1 MSTKLGTLTLDLIAK
16 IGSFTEPM
24 KKAGDTAQRETKRI
38 ESSVSS
44 ASKAIAGLG
53 AAALA
58 GLTVGSVINMADEY
72 TQMAARIRN
81 ATADTAEYDMVQK
94 RLLETANGTYR
105 SLSEAQE
112 VYLSLAGGMKSL
124 GKTTEETLNV
134 ADSLSYAF
142 VANAARADQAQSA
155 MDALNKSMAK
165 GKIDADA
172 WISIVSAADNI
183 IADMAKVTGK
193 AEAEIRQ
200 LGATGKIAL
209 SDLLTTLEATKDA
222 NQALADNMENSL
234 ADGLQKVRN
243 SFSAFVGEI
252 NVTYGVTSKMA
263 GALSILAD
271 NLQTVTAAG
280 GVMAAYV
287 AGTYIPVVV
296 KSTVAGYQKSR
307 QLIEQT
313 AVQYAAVNAERAAA
327 AAHLAQAEAQV
338 INTQQTLASI
348 AAEKAL
354 EIERL
359 KAQMNA
365 IGRQK
370 TLTRMA
376 ELKKYEAIV
385 TRDLAAAEAQLTAA
399 QARSAA
405 ASTATAGAG
414 RAALGIL
421 GGPIG
426 LGLTVATVAASY
438 LLMRDNTDKSTES
451 LRANNQTVADA
462 VQKYKE
468 LGEVK
473 QREQLVVEKEQL
485 AALNDEYD
493 NAASK
498 LVSYSLKV
506 ARHSDMTREQA
517 REVSALTLQYKS
529 GAITLEDFSRSINSN
544 KNITQQAKDEF
555 NLFAG
560 SVKTAGDEAGKQ
572 NSLIAQLESTL
583 YGVANG
589 GDAAAG
595 GIRNATNALSDFA
608 GKARQAGV
616 IAGATR
622 RLIDKGYDPKVAADL
637 AEQTVK
643 NGKLSKEDTKAILF
657 KHREQSQ
664 LNKTVEAYNKTHATS
679 AVRSRTRTAA
689 VREETK
695 ALRDQNRALE
705 DARRLIYEY
714 GSEFNRIDTD
724 LSEEINRIA
733 GSPLKS
739 ASKSRMIED
748 AKEVAEARKK
758 LYAAELDYE
767 LNQHQMTEREKLQ
780 AQLNID
786 KLSID
791 ATKGLLDAERKLKK
805 DALDTQS
812 KIEQT
817 AVRISQDKS
826 LLEIKRTWMT
836 AGDYAREYYALVREE
851 ILNTASYSPEMKE
864 ALLQQAVSQQ
874 NFEQSNERDQ
884 AISDYR
890 GVMGFEE
897 SPLVKQFEVL
907 DKMRELDLI
916 SEEKYQQDKL
926 MLQTKYSASYMESML
941 GGFAALVD
949 ENSSLYA
956 GLFAAQKAFA
966 VAQAM
971 LNIPSAYSKA
981 YDAVVGTP
989 YVGPYI
995 APAIGAAAAALQVA
1009 QAASIKSVGLT
1020 GMAHDG
1026 INNIPEE
1033 GTWLLNK
1040 GERVLNPSQ
1049 NRDLTNYLNQV
1060 QTGNNQPIENNV
1072 QVGIFDDRDDMLNQM
1087 YGRKGEK
1094 IVMYHL
1100 RRNGIVKA

>member
-112 VYLSLAGGMKSL
+112 VYLSIAGGMKSL
-124 GKTTEETLNV
+124 GKTTEQTLNV

-193 AEAEIRQ
+193 TEAEIRQ

-209 SDLLTTLEATKDA
+209 SDLLTTLEVTKDA

-271 NLQTVTAAG
+271 NLNVVATVGAVVAVAMGSRMVVEFGKTNAAMLANTIATRNKVLADYERAKADLAATAAMVQSMG
-280 GVMAAYV
+280 PMNA
-287 AGTYIPVVV
+287 
-296 KSTVAGYQKSR
+296 
-307 QLIEQT
+307 QT
-313 AVQYAAVNAERAAA
+313 AAMMSNAAA
-327 AAHLAQAEAQV
+327 AY
-338 INTQQTLASI
+338 
-348 AAEKAL
+348 
-354 EIERL
+354 
-359 KAQMNA
+359 
-365 IGRQK
+365 QK
-370 TLTRMA
+370 
-376 ELKKYEAIV
+376 
-385 TRDLAAAEAQLTAA
+385 AAAAK
-399 QARSAA
+399 AA
-405 ASTATAGAG
+405 ALSMGTLATAGRG
-414 RAALGIL
+414 VLALF

-517 REVSALTLQYKS
+517 REVSALALQYKS

-595 GIRNATNALSDFA
+595 GIRNATNALSEFA
-608 GKARQAGV
+608 EKARQAGV
-616 IAGATR
+616 VAKATNTLIA
-622 RLIDKGYDPKVAADL
+622 KGYNPKVAADL
-637 AEQTVK
+637 AELAVK
-643 NGKLSKEDTKAILF
+643 NGQVSREEAAAILF
-657 KHREQSQ
+657 KNQEQEK

-695 ALRDQNRALE
+695 AQNDLNRTLEEQKRIVFEYSSIDDQRKLALTDEISRLRKNGMGQYIAL
-705 DARRLIYEY
+705 
-714 GSEFNRIDTD
+714 
-724 LSEEINRIA
+724 
-733 GSPLKS
+733 
-739 ASKSRMIED
+739 
-748 AKEVAEARKK
+748 AEARYAEEKK
-758 LYAAELDYE
+758 LAEMQFAWEIAEHRL
-767 LNQHQMTEREKLQ
+767 TESQKLSYSFNIKEQEILADAKLTKVQREAKLQ
-780 AQLNID
+780 ALDEQY
-786 KLSID
+786 
-791 ATKGLLDAERKLKK
+791 ATERKMLQIS
-805 DALDTQS
+805 QS
-812 KIEQT
+812 KE
-817 AVRISQDKS
+817 
-826 LLEIKRTWMT
+826 LLETKRTWMT

-864 ALLQQAVSQQ
+864 ALTVQSYREEGGDRDAALQDYYSATGVDTELENALAARNSAIQAAYEWGIISQEQYHQDMLNSEREYQQAKVNMQLQFGQSYVSG
-874 NFEQSNERDQ
+874 
-884 AISDYR
+884 AA
-890 GVMGFEE
+890 GVMAQVFG
-897 SPLVKQFEVL
+897 
-907 DKMRELDLI
+907 
-916 SEEKYQQDKL
+916 
-926 MLQTKYSASYMESML
+926 
-941 GGFAALVD
+941 
-949 ENSSLYA
+949 EN
-956 GLFAAQKAFA
+956 
-966 VAQAM
+966 
-971 LNIPSAYSKA
+971 SKA
-981 YDAVVGTP
+981 YQAMFAVQKAMAIAQVMMNAPATFSAVMTSASAIP
-989 YVGPYI
+989 MVGPFI
-995 APAIGAAAAALQVA
+995 APALAAGAVALQMA
-1009 QAASIKSVGLT
+1009 QAAAIGSVSFNPV

-1026 INNIPEE
+1026 IDNIPKE
-1033 GTWLLNK
+1033 GTWLLDG
-1040 GERVLNPSQ
+1040 GERVLNPQQ
-1049 NRDLTNYLNQV
+1049 NKDLTRYLAEKQQREES
-1060 QTGNNQPIENNV
+1060 QTVVAQQPVQPIYNIQALDGKSVERVLKKHNRHVAGSMKGYARN
-1072 QVGIFDDRDDMLNQM
+1072 F
-1087 YGRKGEK
+1087 GR
-1094 IVMYHL
+1094 
-1100 RRNGIVKA
+1100 

>member
-172 WISIVSAADNI
+172 WISIVSAADNV

-193 AEAEIRQ
+193 TEAEIRQ

-209 SDLLTTLEATKDA
+209 SDLLTTLEVTKDA

-271 NLQTVTAAG
+271 NLN
-280 GVMAAYV
+280 
-287 AGTYIPVVV
+287 VV
-296 KSTVAGYQKSR
+296 
-307 QLIEQT
+307 
-313 AVQYAAVNAERAAA
+313 
-327 AAHLAQAEAQV
+327 
-338 INTQQTLASI
+338 
-348 AAEKAL
+348 
-354 EIERL
+354 
-359 KAQMNA
+359 
-365 IGRQK
+365 
-370 TLTRMA
+370 
-376 ELKKYEAIV
+376 
-385 TRDLAAAEAQLTAA
+385 
-399 QARSAA
+399 
-405 ASTATAGAG
+405 ATAGAVVAVAMG
-414 RAALGIL
+414 SRMVVEFGKTNAAMLANTIATRNKVLADYERAKADLAATAAMVQSMGPMNAQTAAMMSNAAAAYQKAAAAKAAALSMGTL
-421 GGPIG
+421 ATAGRGALALFGGPIG

-438 LLMRDNTDKSTES
+438 LLMRDNTEKSTES

-473 QREQLVVEKEQL
+473 QREQLVVEKDQL

-595 GIRNATNALSDFA
+595 GIRNATNALSEFA
-608 GKARQAGV
+608 EKARQAGV
-616 IAGATR
+616 VAKATNTLIA
-622 RLIDKGYDPKVAADL
+622 KGYNPKVAADL
-637 AEQTVK
+637 AELAVK
-643 NGKLSKEDTKAILF
+643 NGQVSREEAAAILF
-657 KHREQSQ
+657 KNQEQEK

-689 VREETK
+689 VREEAK
-695 ALRDQNRALE
+695 AQNELNRTLEEQKRIVFEYSSIDDQRKLAL
-705 DARRLIYEY
+705 
-714 GSEFNRIDTD
+714 TD
-724 LSEEINRIA
+724 EINRLRA
-733 GSPLKS
+733 NGMSQYVPL
-739 ASKSRMIED
+739 
-748 AKEVAEARKK
+748 AEARYAEEKK
-758 LYAAELDYE
+758 LAEMQFAWEIAEHRL
-767 LNQHQMTEREKLQ
+767 TESQKLSYSFNIKEQEILADAKLTKVQRDAKLQ
-780 AQLNID
+780 ALDEQY
-786 KLSID
+786 
-791 ATKGLLDAERKLKK
+791 ATERKMLQIS
-805 DALDTQS
+805 QS
-812 KIEQT
+812 KE
-817 AVRISQDKS
+817 
-826 LLEIKRTWMT
+826 LLETKRTWMT

-851 ILNTASYSPEMKE
+851 ILNTASYSPEMKNVLIKQ
-864 ALLQQAVSQQ
+864 ANIQQGVEENA
-874 NFEQSNERDQ
+874 EREGVWE
-884 AISDYR
+884 DYKSM
-890 GVMGFEE
+890 MG
-897 SPLVKQFEVL
+897 L
-907 DKMRELDLI
+907 DK
-916 SEEKYQQDKL
+916 SPYQQDMDL
-926 MLQTKYSASYMESML
+926 LAEARAQMLITEEEYQQQRLGMQMAYGAQYGADFAGMMMGLVDSSSSAYAIL
-941 GGFAALVD
+941 GRIQKGAALFSTAM
-949 ENSSLYA
+949 NSYTAIS
-956 GLFAAQKAFA
+956 AAWASAPFPYNLPA
-966 VAQAM
+966 VAMATM
-971 LNIPSAYSKA
+971 ETGL
-981 YDAVVGTP
+981 
-989 YVGPYI
+989 
-995 APAIGAAAAALQVA
+995 L
-1009 QAASIKSVGLT
+1009 QAAVSAMTPV

-1026 INNIPEE
+1026 IDNIPKE
-1033 GTWLLNK
+1033 GTWLLDG
-1040 GERVLNPSQ
+1040 GERVLNPQQ
-1049 NRDLTNYLNQV
+1049 NKDLTNYLSQA
-1060 QTGNNQPIENNV
+1060 QQNNSSTSTPQNLQINNILDPSI
-1072 QVGIFDDRDDMLNQM
+1072 VGDFMGTSSGTKTFMNFIKNNRSS
-1087 YGRKGEK
+1087 
-1094 IVMYHL
+1094 I
-1100 RRNGIVKA
+1100 KAMIG

>member
-112 VYLSLAGGMKSL
+112 VYLSIAGGMKSL

-183 IADMAKVTGK
+183 IADMAKVIGK
-193 AEAEIRQ
+193 TEAEIRQ
-200 LGATGKIAL
+200 LGATGKISL
-209 SDLLTTLEATKDA
+209 NDLIKTLELTLGASKG
-222 NQALADNMENSL
+222 LADNMENSL
-234 ADGLQKVRN
+234 NDGIQKVRN
-243 SFSAFVGEI
+243 SLAAFVGEI
-252 NVTYGVTSKMA
+252 NVTYGVTNKMA
-263 GALSILAD
+263 GALDILAK
-271 NLQTVTAAG
+271 NLD
-280 GVMAAYV
+280 
-287 AGTYIPVVV
+287 
-296 KSTVAGYQKSR
+296 
-307 QLIEQT
+307 
-313 AVQYAAVNAERAAA
+313 
-327 AAHLAQAEAQV
+327 
-338 INTQQTLASI
+338 
-348 AAEKAL
+348 
-354 EIERL
+354 
-359 KAQMNA
+359 
-365 IGRQK
+365 
-370 TLTRMA
+370 
-376 ELKKYEAIV
+376 IV
-385 TRDLAAAEAQLTAA
+385 
-399 QARSAA
+399 
-405 ASTATAGAG
+405 ATAGAVVAVAMG
-414 RAALGIL
+414 SRMVVEFGKTNAAMLANTIATRNKVLADYERAKADLAATAAMVQSMGPMNAQTAAMMSNAAAAYQKAAAAKAAALSMGTL
-421 GGPIG
+421 ATAGRGALALFGGPIG

-485 AALNDEYD
+485 AALNNEYD

-595 GIRNATNALSDFA
+595 GIRNATNALSEFA
-608 GKARQAGV
+608 EKARQAGAV
-616 IAGATR
+616 AKTTNTI
-622 RLIDKGYDPKVAADL
+622 ISKGYSPKVAADL
-637 AEQTVK
+637 AELAVK
-643 NGKLSKEDTKAILF
+643 NGKVTREEAAAIIF
-657 KHREQSQ
+657 KHREQEK
-664 LNKTVEAYNKTHATS
+664 LNKTVEAYNKAHSTS
-679 AVRSRTRTAA
+679 TARSRTRTVAA
-689 VREETK
+689 TAEAKAQRELNKQLEEQKRIVFEYSTGEDQQK
-695 ALRDQNRALE
+695 LALKDE
-705 DARRLIYEY
+705 IKRLN
-714 GSEFNRIDTD
+714 S
-724 LSEEINRIA
+724 A
-733 GSPLKS
+733 GMGQYVPL
-739 ASKSRMIED
+739 
-748 AKEVAEARKK
+748 AEARYAEQKK
-758 LYAAELDYE
+758 LAEMQFAWE
-767 LNQHQMTEREKLQ
+767 LTEHRYTEDEKLRYSFNIKEQEILADEKLTQEQQKQKLQ
-780 AQLNID
+780 AL
-786 KLSID
+786 
-791 ATKGLLDAERKLKK
+791 R
-805 DALDTQS
+805 
-812 KIEQT
+812 EQFK
-817 AVRISQDKS
+817 VESNEFRISEQKQ
-826 LLEIKRTWMT
+826 LLEAKRNWMT
-836 AGDYAREYYALVREE
+836 AGEYAREYYALVREE
-851 ILNTASYSPEMKE
+851 ILNTASYSPATKQ
-864 ALLQQAVSQQ
+864 ALLQQAASDE
-874 NFEQSNERDQ
+874 NIEQSYERDS
-884 AISDYR
+884 AIEDYR
-890 GVMGFEE
+890 DVMGYGEN
-897 SPLVKQFEVL
+897 PLERQFEVL
-907 DKMRELDLI
+907 QKMRELDLLN
-916 SEEKYQQDKL
+916 EEAYQNAKL
-926 MLQTKYSASYMESML
+926 ELQAKSTASYMEGML
-941 GGFAALVD
+941 GGFASLVD
-949 ENSSLYA
+949 ENSKTYA
-956 GLFAAQKAFA
+956 VLFAAQKAFA

-971 LNIPSAYSKA
+971 LNIPAAYSKA

-989 YVGPYI
+989 YIGPYI
-995 APAIGAAAAALQVA
+995 APAVGAAAAALQVA
-1009 QAASIKSVGLT
+1009 QAASMKSVNLT

-1026 INNIPEE
+1026 IDNIPRE
-1033 GTWLLNK
+1033 GTWLLDG
-1040 GERVLNPSQ
+1040 GERVLNPEQ
-1049 NRDLTNYLNQV
+1049 NKDLTRYLNESRES
-1060 QTGNNQPIENNV
+1060 NSSPNV
-1072 QVGIFDDRDDMLNQM
+1072 NLNPNFVIVDE
-1087 YGRKGEK
+1087 REK
-1094 IVMYHL
+1094 LGDYL
-1100 RRNGIVKA
+1100 FGPDGKKAFVKFFKQNKRELGFA

>member
-1 MSTKLGTLTLDLIAK
+1 MRGFYCPEVYMSTKLGTLTLDLIAK

-58 GLTVGSVINMADEY
+58 GLTVGSVISMADEY

-105 SLSEAQE
+105 SLGEAQE

-193 AEAEIRQ
+193 TEAEIRQ

-209 SDLLTTLEATKDA
+209 SDLLTTLEVTKDA
-222 NQALADNMENSL
+222 SQALADNMENSL

-271 NLQTVTAAG
+271 NLN
-280 GVMAAYV
+280 
-287 AGTYIPVVV
+287 VV
-296 KSTVAGYQKSR
+296 
-307 QLIEQT
+307 
-313 AVQYAAVNAERAAA
+313 
-327 AAHLAQAEAQV
+327 
-338 INTQQTLASI
+338 
-348 AAEKAL
+348 
-354 EIERL
+354 
-359 KAQMNA
+359 
-365 IGRQK
+365 
-370 TLTRMA
+370 
-376 ELKKYEAIV
+376 
-385 TRDLAAAEAQLTAA
+385 
-399 QARSAA
+399 
-405 ASTATAGAG
+405 ATAGAVVAVAMG
-414 RAALGIL
+414 SRMVVEFGKTNAAMLANTIATRNKVLADYERAKADLAATAAMVQSMGPMNAQTAAMMSNAAAAYQKAAAAKAAALSMGTL
-421 GGPIG
+421 ATAGRGALALFGGPIG

-473 QREQLVVEKEQL
+473 QREQLVVEKDQL

-595 GIRNATNALSDFA
+595 GIRNATNALSEFA
-608 GKARQAGV
+608 EKAKQAGV
-616 IAGATR
+616 VAKATNTLIA
-622 RLIDKGYDPKVAADL
+622 KGYNPKVAADL
-637 AEQTVK
+637 AELAVK
-643 NGKLSKEDTKAILF
+643 NGQVSREEAAAILF
-657 KHREQSQ
+657 KNQEQEK

-679 AVRSRTRTAA
+679 SVRSRNRTAA

-705 DARRLIYEY
+705 NARRLIYEY
-714 GSEFNRIDTD
+714 GSEFNRIETD

-733 GSPLKS
+733 GSSLKS

-748 AKEVAEARKK
+748 AKEIAEARKK

-780 AQLNID
+780 AQLAID

-805 DALDTQS
+805 DALDAQS

-817 AVRISQDKS
+817 AVRISQDKA
-826 LLEIKRTWMT
+826 LLEIKRNWMT

-851 ILNTASYSPEMKE
+851 ILNTASYSPEMKN
-864 ALLQQAVSQQ
+864 ALIKQANIQQGVEENAERERVWGDY
-874 NFEQSNERDQ
+874 QSM
-884 AISDYR
+884 
-890 GVMGFEE
+890 MGLEK
-897 SPLVKQFEVL
+897 SP
-907 DKMRELDLI
+907 
-916 SEEKYQQDKL
+916 YQQDMDL
-926 MLQTKYSASYMESML
+926 LAEARAQMLITEEEYQQQRLGMQMAYGAQYGADFAGMMMGLVDSSSSAYAVL
-941 GGFAALVD
+941 AGVQKGAALFSTAM
-949 ENSSLYA
+949 NSYTAISAAWASAPFPYNLPA
-956 GLFAAQKAFA
+956 VGIATMETGL
-966 VAQAM
+966 
-971 LNIPSAYSKA
+971 L
-981 YDAVVGTP
+981 
-989 YVGPYI
+989 
-995 APAIGAAAAALQVA
+995 
-1009 QAASIKSVGLT
+1009 QAAVSALSPV
-1020 GMAHDG
+1020 GMAHNG
-1026 INNIPEE
+1026 IDNIPKE
-1033 GTWLLNK
+1033 GTWLLDG
-1040 GERVLNPSQ
+1040 GERVLNPQQ
-1049 NRDLTNYLNQV
+1049 NKDLTNYLSQAQQSNSSTSTPQNL
-1060 QTGNNQPIENNV
+1060 QINNILDPSIVGDFMGTSSGTKTFMNFIKNNRSS
-1072 QVGIFDDRDDMLNQM
+1072 I
-1087 YGRKGEK
+1087 
-1094 IVMYHL
+1094 
-1100 RRNGIVKA
+1100 KAMIG

>member
-81 ATADTAEYDMVQK
+81 ATTDTAEYDMVQK

-124 GKTTEETLNV
+124 GKTTEETLNA

-193 AEAEIRQ
+193 TEAEIRQ

-209 SDLLTTLEATKDA
+209 SDLLTTLEVTKDA

-271 NLQTVTAAG
+271 NLN
-280 GVMAAYV
+280 
-287 AGTYIPVVV
+287 VV
-296 KSTVAGYQKSR
+296 
-307 QLIEQT
+307 
-313 AVQYAAVNAERAAA
+313 
-327 AAHLAQAEAQV
+327 
-338 INTQQTLASI
+338 
-348 AAEKAL
+348 
-354 EIERL
+354 
-359 KAQMNA
+359 
-365 IGRQK
+365 
-370 TLTRMA
+370 
-376 ELKKYEAIV
+376 
-385 TRDLAAAEAQLTAA
+385 
-399 QARSAA
+399 
-405 ASTATAGAG
+405 ATAGAVVAVAMG
-414 RAALGIL
+414 SRMVVEFGKTNAAMLANTIATRNKVLADYERAKADLAATAAMVQSMGPMNAQTAAMMSNAAAAYQKAAAAKAAALSMGTL
-421 GGPIG
+421 ATAGRGALALFGGPIG

-517 REVSALTLQYKS
+517 REVSALALQYKS

-595 GIRNATNALSDFA
+595 GIRNATNALSEFA
-608 GKARQAGV
+608 EKAKQAGV
-616 IAGATR
+616 VAKATNTLIA
-622 RLIDKGYDPKVAADL
+622 KGYNPKVAADL
-637 AEQTVK
+637 AELAVK
-643 NGKLSKEDTKAILF
+643 NGQVSREEAAAILF
-657 KHREQSQ
+657 KNQEQEK

-679 AVRSRTRTAA
+679 AVRSSTRTAA

-705 DARRLIYEY
+705 EQQRNREQISKAYASDYQNLIWDEK
-714 GSEFNRIDTD
+714 EQLD
-724 LSEEINRIA
+724 LVRGAGFSSAEQAKYLALVEKRFAAENAAYFKNLNLEINQYKWSEE
-733 GSPLKS
+733 
-739 ASKSRMIED
+739 
-748 AKEVAEARKK
+748 KK
-758 LYAAELDYE
+758 LEYAY
-767 LNQHQMTEREKLQ
+767 QMDREILENDVRLADEIREAKLQ
-780 AQLNID
+780 ALDEQY
-786 KLSID
+786 
-791 ATKGLLDAERKLKK
+791 ATERKMLQIS
-805 DALDTQS
+805 QS
-812 KIEQT
+812 KE
-817 AVRISQDKS
+817 
-826 LLEIKRTWMT
+826 LLETKRTWMT

-864 ALLQQAVSQQ
+864 ALTVQSYRDEGSDRDAALQDYYSATGVDTSLEDALAARNEAIRVAREWELITQEQFQQ
-874 NFEQSNERDQ
+874 DMLNSEREYQLAKANLGMTAANQTLSGMTDLMGSLLGEQS
-884 AISDYR
+884 
-890 GVMGFEE
+890 
-897 SPLVKQFEVL
+897 
-907 DKMRELDLI
+907 
-916 SEEKYQQDKL
+916 
-926 MLQTKYSASYMESML
+926 
-941 GGFAALVD
+941 
-949 ENSSLYA
+949 A
-956 GLFAAQKAFA
+956 GYKAMFAAQKAFA
-966 VAQAM
+966 IAQAM
-971 LNIPSAYSKA
+971 MNAPKTFSDVYAAVAGIPYI
-981 YDAVVGTP
+981 
-989 YVGPYI
+989 GPYI
-995 APAIGAAAAALQVA
+995 APVMAGAAVATQLA
-1009 QAASIKSVGLT
+1009 QAAQIKSMNLT
-1020 GMAHDG
+1020 GIAHSG
-1026 INNIPEE
+1026 IDNIPRE
-1033 GTWLLNK
+1033 GTWLLDG
-1040 GERVLNPSQ
+1040 GERVLNPEQ
-1049 NRDLTNYLNQV
+1049 NKDLTRYLQNNKGGNGVNVTINVPPGFTARQTRSQDGVTIDVVEQV
-1060 QTGNNQPIENNV
+1060 VAEKFNNV
-1072 QVGIFDDRDDMLNQM
+1072 
-1087 YGRKGEK
+1087 
-1094 IVMYHL
+1094 
-1100 RRNGIVKA
+1100 RRSNSQESRVFQDTFGLAPVR

>member
-172 WISIVSAADNI
+172 WISIVSAADNV

-193 AEAEIRQ
+193 TEAEIRQ

-209 SDLLTTLEATKDA
+209 SDLLTTLEVTKDA

-271 NLQTVTAAG
+271 NLN
-280 GVMAAYV
+280 
-287 AGTYIPVVV
+287 VV
-296 KSTVAGYQKSR
+296 
-307 QLIEQT
+307 
-313 AVQYAAVNAERAAA
+313 
-327 AAHLAQAEAQV
+327 
-338 INTQQTLASI
+338 
-348 AAEKAL
+348 
-354 EIERL
+354 
-359 KAQMNA
+359 
-365 IGRQK
+365 
-370 TLTRMA
+370 
-376 ELKKYEAIV
+376 
-385 TRDLAAAEAQLTAA
+385 
-399 QARSAA
+399 
-405 ASTATAGAG
+405 ATAGAVVAVAMG
-414 RAALGIL
+414 SRMVVEFGKANAAMLANTIATRNKVLADYERAKADLAATAAMVQSMGPMNAQTAAMMSNAAAAYQKAAAAKAAALSMGTL
-421 GGPIG
+421 ATAGRGALALFGGPIG

-595 GIRNATNALSDFA
+595 GIRNATNALSEFA
-608 GKARQAGV
+608 QQAQQSGV
-616 IAGATR
+616 IAKATNT
-622 RLIDKGYDPKVAADL
+622 IISKGYSPKVAADL
-637 AEQTVK
+637 AELAVK
-643 NGKLSKEDTKAILF
+643 NGKVTREEAAAIIF
-657 KHREQSQ
+657 KHREQEK

-679 AVRSRTRTAA
+679 TVRSRTRTAD
-689 VREETK
+689 VREEAK
-695 ALRDQNRALE
+695 AQKELNKTLEEQKRIVFEYSSIDDQRKLALTDEISRLRKNGMGQYIAL
-705 DARRLIYEY
+705 
-714 GSEFNRIDTD
+714 
-724 LSEEINRIA
+724 
-733 GSPLKS
+733 
-739 ASKSRMIED
+739 
-748 AKEVAEARKK
+748 AEARYAEEKK
-758 LYAAELDYE
+758 LAEMQFAWEIAEHRL
-767 LNQHQMTEREKLQ
+767 TESQKLSYSFNIKEQEILADAKLTKVQREAKLQ
-780 AQLNID
+780 A
-786 KLSID
+786 
-791 ATKGLLDAERKLKK
+791 LDEQYAIERKMLQIS
-805 DALDTQS
+805 QS
-812 KIEQT
+812 KE
-817 AVRISQDKS
+817 
-826 LLEIKRTWMT
+826 LLETKRTWMT

-864 ALLQQAVSQQ
+864 ALTVQSYRDEGSDRDAALQDYYSATGVDTSLEDALAARNSAIQAAYEWGIISQEQYHQDMLNSEREYQQAKVNMQLQFGQSYVSG
-874 NFEQSNERDQ
+874 
-884 AISDYR
+884 AA
-890 GVMGFEE
+890 GVMAQVFG
-897 SPLVKQFEVL
+897 
-907 DKMRELDLI
+907 
-916 SEEKYQQDKL
+916 
-926 MLQTKYSASYMESML
+926 
-941 GGFAALVD
+941 
-949 ENSSLYA
+949 EN
-956 GLFAAQKAFA
+956 
-966 VAQAM
+966 
-971 LNIPSAYSKA
+971 SKA
-981 YDAVVGTP
+981 YQAMFAVQKAMAIAQVMMNAPATFSAVMTSASAIP
-989 YVGPYI
+989 IVGPFI
-995 APAIGAAAAALQVA
+995 APGLAAGAVALQMA
-1009 QAASIKSVGLT
+1009 QAAAIGSVSFQPT

-1026 INNIPEE
+1026 IDNIPKE
-1033 GTWLLNK
+1033 GTWLLDG
-1040 GERVLNPSQ
+1040 GERVLNPQQ
-1049 NRDLTNYLNQV
+1049 NKDLTRYLSEKQQREESQSV
-1060 QTGNNQPIENNV
+1060 VTQQPAQPIYNIQALDGKSVERVLKKHNRHVAGSMKGYARN
-1072 QVGIFDDRDDMLNQM
+1072 F
-1087 YGRKGEK
+1087 GR
-1094 IVMYHL
+1094 
-1100 RRNGIVKA
+1100 

>member
-16 IGSFTEPM
+16 IGNFTEPM

-124 GKTTEETLNV
+124 GKTTEQTLNV

-142 VANAARADQAQSA
+142 VANAARTDQAQSA

-172 WISIVSAADNI
+172 WISIVSAADNV

-193 AEAEIRQ
+193 TEAEIRQ

-209 SDLLTTLEATKDA
+209 SDLLTTLEVTKDA

-271 NLQTVTAAG
+271 NLN
-280 GVMAAYV
+280 
-287 AGTYIPVVV
+287 VV
-296 KSTVAGYQKSR
+296 
-307 QLIEQT
+307 
-313 AVQYAAVNAERAAA
+313 
-327 AAHLAQAEAQV
+327 
-338 INTQQTLASI
+338 
-348 AAEKAL
+348 
-354 EIERL
+354 
-359 KAQMNA
+359 
-365 IGRQK
+365 
-370 TLTRMA
+370 
-376 ELKKYEAIV
+376 
-385 TRDLAAAEAQLTAA
+385 
-399 QARSAA
+399 
-405 ASTATAGAG
+405 ATAGAVVAVAMG
-414 RAALGIL
+414 SRMVVEFGKTNAAMLANTIATRNKVLADYERAKADLAATAAMVQSMGPMNAQTAAMMSNAAAAYQKAAAAKAAALSMGTL
-421 GGPIG
+421 ATAGRGALALFGGPIG

-517 REVSALTLQYKS
+517 REVSALALQYKS

-595 GIRNATNALSDFA
+595 GIRNATNALSEFA
-608 GKARQAGV
+608 QQAQQSGAIAKATNT
-616 IAGATR
+616 I
-622 RLIDKGYDPKVAADL
+622 ISKGYSPKVAADL
-637 AEQTVK
+637 AELAVK
-643 NGKLSKEDTKAILF
+643 NGKVTREEAAAIIF
-657 KHREQSQ
+657 KHREQEK

-689 VREETK
+689 AREEAK
-695 ALRDQNRALE
+695 AQNELNRTLEEQKRIVFEYSSIDDQRKLALTDEISRLRKNGMGQYIALAE
-705 DARRLIYEY
+705 ARYA
-714 GSEFNRIDTD
+714 
-724 LSEEINRIA
+724 EEKKLA
-733 GSPLKS
+733 EMQF
-739 ASKSRMIED
+739 AW
-748 AKEVAEARKK
+748 EVAEHRLTESQK
-758 LYAAELDYE
+758 LSYSFNIKEQEILADAKLTKV
-767 LNQHQMTEREKLQ
+767 QREAKLQ
-780 AQLNID
+780 A
-786 KLSID
+786 
-791 ATKGLLDAERKLKK
+791 LDEQYAIERKMLQIS
-805 DALDTQS
+805 QS
-812 KIEQT
+812 KE
-817 AVRISQDKS
+817 
-826 LLEIKRTWMT
+826 LLEAKRHWMT
-836 AGDYAREYYALVREE
+836 AEDYARDYYAIVREE
-851 ILNTASYSPEMKE
+851 ILNTAEYSPEMKN
-864 ALLQQAVSQQ
+864 A
-874 NFEQSNERDQ
+874 
-884 AISDYR
+884 
-890 GVMGFEE
+890 
-897 SPLVKQFEVL
+897 LVKQANIQQGMEQNAEREGVWEDYKSMMGL
-907 DKMRELDLI
+907 DK
-916 SEEKYQQDKL
+916 SPYQQDMDLLAEARKQ
-926 MLQTKYSASYMESML
+926 MLITEEEYQQQRLQMQMAYGAQYGADFAGMMMGLVDSSSSAYAIL
-941 GGFAALVD
+941 GGIQKGAALFSTAMNSYTAISAAWASAPFPYNLPAVAMATMETGLLQAAVSALTPVGYADGGFTGYGGKYEPAGIVHKGEGVLTQEEIAALGGPSGFYALRQSIKNGFADGGIALDAPKVLSFDKGQGAGKYIAEARESNSSPNVNLNPNFVIVD
-949 ENSSLYA
+949 EREKLGDY
-956 GLFAAQKAFA
+956 LFGPDGKKAF
-966 VAQAM
+966 V
-971 LNIPSAYSKA
+971 KFF
-981 YDAVVGTP
+981 
-989 YVGPYI
+989 
-995 APAIGAAAAALQVA
+995 
-1009 QAASIKSVGLT
+1009 K
-1020 GMAHDG
+1020 
-1026 INNIPEE
+1026 
-1033 GTWLLNK
+1033 
-1040 GERVLNPSQ
+1040 R
-1049 NRDLTNYLNQV
+1049 NQREL
-1060 QTGNNQPIENNV
+1060 G
-1072 QVGIFDDRDDMLNQM
+1072 F
-1087 YGRKGEK
+1087 
-1094 IVMYHL
+1094 
-1100 RRNGIVKA
+1100 A

>member
-58 GLTVGSVINMADEY
+58 GLTVGSVISMADEY

-105 SLSEAQE
+105 SLGEAQE

-193 AEAEIRQ
+193 TEAEIRQ

-209 SDLLTTLEATKDA
+209 SDLLTTLEVTKDA
-222 NQALADNMENSL
+222 SQALADNMENSL

-271 NLQTVTAAG
+271 NLN
-280 GVMAAYV
+280 
-287 AGTYIPVVV
+287 VV
-296 KSTVAGYQKSR
+296 
-307 QLIEQT
+307 
-313 AVQYAAVNAERAAA
+313 
-327 AAHLAQAEAQV
+327 
-338 INTQQTLASI
+338 
-348 AAEKAL
+348 
-354 EIERL
+354 
-359 KAQMNA
+359 
-365 IGRQK
+365 
-370 TLTRMA
+370 
-376 ELKKYEAIV
+376 
-385 TRDLAAAEAQLTAA
+385 
-399 QARSAA
+399 
-405 ASTATAGAG
+405 ATAGAVVAVAMG
-414 RAALGIL
+414 SRMVVEFGKTNAAMLANTIATRNKVLADYERAKADLAATAAMVQSMGPMNAQTAAMMSNAAAAYQKAAAAKAAALSMGTL
-421 GGPIG
+421 ATAGRGALALFGGPIG

-473 QREQLVVEKEQL
+473 QREQLVVEKDQL

-595 GIRNATNALSDFA
+595 GIRNATNALSEFA
-608 GKARQAGV
+608 EKAKQAGV
-616 IAGATR
+616 VAKATNTLIA
-622 RLIDKGYDPKVAADL
+622 KGYNPKVAADL
-637 AEQTVK
+637 AELAVK
-643 NGKLSKEDTKAILF
+643 NGQVSREEAAAILF
-657 KHREQSQ
+657 KNQEQEK

-679 AVRSRTRTAA
+679 SVRSRNRTAA

-705 DARRLIYEY
+705 NARRLIYEY
-714 GSEFNRIDTD
+714 GSEFNRIETD

-733 GSPLKS
+733 GSSLKS

-748 AKEVAEARKK
+748 AKEIAEARKK

-780 AQLNID
+780 AQLAID

-805 DALDTQS
+805 DALDAQS

-817 AVRISQDKS
+817 AVRISQDKA
-826 LLEIKRTWMT
+826 LLEIKRNWMT

-851 ILNTASYSPEMKE
+851 ILNTASYSPEMKN
-864 ALLQQAVSQQ
+864 ALIKQANIQQGVEENAERERVWGDY
-874 NFEQSNERDQ
+874 QSM
-884 AISDYR
+884 
-890 GVMGFEE
+890 MGLEK
-897 SPLVKQFEVL
+897 SP
-907 DKMRELDLI
+907 
-916 SEEKYQQDKL
+916 YQQDMDL
-926 MLQTKYSASYMESML
+926 LAEARAQMLITEEEYQQQRLGMQMAYGAQYGADFAGMMMGLVDSSSSAYAVL
-941 GGFAALVD
+941 AGVQKGAALFSTAM
-949 ENSSLYA
+949 NSYTAISAAWASAPFPYNLPA
-956 GLFAAQKAFA
+956 VGIATMETGL
-966 VAQAM
+966 
-971 LNIPSAYSKA
+971 L
-981 YDAVVGTP
+981 
-989 YVGPYI
+989 
-995 APAIGAAAAALQVA
+995 
-1009 QAASIKSVGLT
+1009 QAAVSALSPV
-1020 GMAHDG
+1020 GMAHNG
-1026 INNIPEE
+1026 IDNIPKE
-1033 GTWLLNK
+1033 GTWLLDG
-1040 GERVLNPSQ
+1040 GERVLNPQQ
-1049 NRDLTNYLNQV
+1049 NKDLTNYLSQAQQSNSSTSTPQNL
-1060 QTGNNQPIENNV
+1060 QINNILDPSIVGDFMGTSSGTKTFMNFIKNNRSS
-1072 QVGIFDDRDDMLNQM
+1072 I
-1087 YGRKGEK
+1087 
-1094 IVMYHL
+1094 
-1100 RRNGIVKA
+1100 KAMIG

>member
-193 AEAEIRQ
+193 TEAEIRQ

-209 SDLLTTLEATKDA
+209 SDLLTTLEVTKDA

-271 NLQTVTAAG
+271 NLN
-280 GVMAAYV
+280 
-287 AGTYIPVVV
+287 VV
-296 KSTVAGYQKSR
+296 
-307 QLIEQT
+307 
-313 AVQYAAVNAERAAA
+313 
-327 AAHLAQAEAQV
+327 
-338 INTQQTLASI
+338 
-348 AAEKAL
+348 
-354 EIERL
+354 
-359 KAQMNA
+359 
-365 IGRQK
+365 
-370 TLTRMA
+370 
-376 ELKKYEAIV
+376 
-385 TRDLAAAEAQLTAA
+385 
-399 QARSAA
+399 
-405 ASTATAGAG
+405 ATAGAVVAVAMG
-414 RAALGIL
+414 SRMVVEFGKTNAAMLANTIATRNKVLADYERAKADLAATAAMVQSMGPMNAQTAAMMSNAAAAYQKAAAVKAAALSMGTL
-421 GGPIG
+421 ATAGRGALALFGGPIG

-473 QREQLVVEKEQL
+473 QREQLVVEKDQL

-517 REVSALTLQYKS
+517 REVSALALQYKS

-572 NSLIAQLESTL
+572 NSLIAQLESIL

-595 GIRNATNALSDFA
+595 GIRNATNALSEFA
-608 GKARQAGV
+608 EKAKQAGV
-616 IAGATR
+616 VAKATNTLIA
-622 RLIDKGYDPKVAADL
+622 KGYNPKVAADL
-637 AEQTVK
+637 AELAVK
-643 NGKLSKEDTKAILF
+643 NGQVSREEAAAILF
-657 KHREQSQ
+657 KNQEQEK

-705 DARRLIYEY
+705 EQQRNREQISKAYASDYQNLIWDEK
-714 GSEFNRIDTD
+714 EQLD
-724 LSEEINRIA
+724 LVRGAGFSSAEQAKYLALVEKRFAAENAAYFKNLNLEINQYKWSEE
-733 GSPLKS
+733 
-739 ASKSRMIED
+739 
-748 AKEVAEARKK
+748 KK
-758 LYAAELDYE
+758 LEYAY
-767 LNQHQMTEREKLQ
+767 QMDREILENDVRLADEIREAKLQ
-780 AQLNID
+780 ALDEQYAIELQKARFHAQNVQQAMRD
-786 KLSID
+786 SI
-791 ATKGLLDAERKLKK
+791 KGLSSGVDEIFAQATMSPQDYAKWSLENDRSNAQAGLKNQRVAVEQGIMTSDAYSTDDERYAALLEAHQEYRDAMAAIDVDYNMQAKELAEMQRDDQLSMYGSLLSQAGAVWGSMTQMVK
-805 DALDTQS
+805 DA
-812 KIEQT
+812 
-817 AVRISQDKS
+817 
-826 LLEIKRTWMT
+826 
-836 AGDYAREYYALVREE
+836 AGESSAAYKAMFLA
-851 ILNTASYSPEMKE
+851 
-864 ALLQQAVSQQ
+864 QQAIAIG
-874 NFEQSNERDQ
+874 Q
-884 AISDYR
+884 AIINT
-890 GVMGFEE
+890 
-897 SPLVKQFEVL
+897 
-907 DKMRELDLI
+907 ELGA
-916 SEEKYQQDKL
+916 
-926 MLQTKYSASYMESML
+926 T
-941 GGFAALVD
+941 AALKID
-949 ENSSLYA
+949 PTGFMSMMTRGIGYA
-956 GLFAAQKAFA
+956 
-966 VAQAM
+966 
-971 LNIPSAYSKA
+971 
-981 YDAVVGTP
+981 
-989 YVGPYI
+989 
-995 APAIGAAAAALQVA
+995 
-1009 QAASIKSVGLT
+1009 SVGLIAAQT
-1020 GMAHDG
+1020 IQGMAHDG
-1026 INNIPEE
+1026 IDNIPKE
-1033 GTWLLNK
+1033 GTWLLDK
-1040 GERVLNPSQ
+1040 GERVVDSRTNADLKDYLAKGGGSGGDVNIIINNNSSANVTATQNSDGSVTIDVVEKMVKRAWGNLNDPNSYESKQ
-1049 NRDLTNYLNQV
+1049 IQ
-1060 QTGNNQPIENNV
+1060 
-1072 QVGIFDDRDDMLNQM
+1072 
-1087 YGRKGEK
+1087 
-1094 IVMYHL
+1094 
-1100 RRNGIVKA
+1100 RNTSATRAR

>member
-193 AEAEIRQ
+193 TEAEIRQ

-209 SDLLTTLEATKDA
+209 SDLLTTLEVTKDA

-243 SFSAFVGEI
+243 SFGAFVGEI

-271 NLQTVTAAG
+271 NLN
-280 GVMAAYV
+280 
-287 AGTYIPVVV
+287 VV
-296 KSTVAGYQKSR
+296 
-307 QLIEQT
+307 
-313 AVQYAAVNAERAAA
+313 
-327 AAHLAQAEAQV
+327 
-338 INTQQTLASI
+338 
-348 AAEKAL
+348 
-354 EIERL
+354 
-359 KAQMNA
+359 
-365 IGRQK
+365 
-370 TLTRMA
+370 
-376 ELKKYEAIV
+376 
-385 TRDLAAAEAQLTAA
+385 
-399 QARSAA
+399 
-405 ASTATAGAG
+405 ATAGAVVAVAMGSRMVVEFGKTNAAMLANTIATRNKVLADYERAKADLAATAAMVQSMGPMNAQTAAMMSNAAAAYQKAAAAKAASLSMGTLATAG
-414 RAALGIL
+414 RGALAL
-421 GGPIG
+421 FGGPIG

-517 REVSALTLQYKS
+517 REVSALALQYKS

-595 GIRNATNALSDFA
+595 GIRNATNALSEFA
-608 GKARQAGV
+608 EKARQAGV
-616 IAGATR
+616 VAKATNTLIA
-622 RLIDKGYDPKVAADL
+622 KGYNPKVAADL
-637 AEQTVK
+637 AELAVK
-643 NGKLSKEDTKAILF
+643 NGQVSREEAAAILF
-657 KHREQSQ
+657 KNQEQEK

-689 VREETK
+689 VREETS

-705 DARRLIYEY
+705 EQQRNREQISKAYASDYQNLIWDEK
-714 GSEFNRIDTD
+714 EQLD
-724 LSEEINRIA
+724 LVRGAGFSSAEQAKYLALVEKRFAAENAAYFKNLNLEINQYKWSEE
-733 GSPLKS
+733 
-739 ASKSRMIED
+739 
-748 AKEVAEARKK
+748 KK
-758 LYAAELDYE
+758 LEYAY
-767 LNQHQMTEREKLQ
+767 QMDREILENDVRLADEIREAKLQ
-780 AQLNID
+780 A
-786 KLSID
+786 
-791 ATKGLLDAERKLKK
+791 LDEQYAIERKMLQIS
-805 DALDTQS
+805 QS
-812 KIEQT
+812 KE
-817 AVRISQDKS
+817 
-826 LLEIKRTWMT
+826 LLETKRTWMT

-874 NFEQSNERDQ
+874 NFEQSDERDQ

-890 GVMGFEE
+890 DVMGYEE

-916 SEEKYQQDKL
+916 NEEKYQQDKL

-1049 NRDLTNYLNQV
+1049 NRDLTNYLSQV
-1060 QTGNNQPIENNV
+1060 QTGGQNRPIDNKLSVIMVKDEDEAKNYKYSKDFEDAVLYHMKRN
-1072 QVGIFDDRDDMLNQM
+1072 RS
-1087 YGRKGEK
+1087 K
-1094 IVMYHL
+1094 I
-1100 RRNGIVKA
+1100 

>member
-193 AEAEIRQ
+193 TEAEIRQ

-209 SDLLTTLEATKDA
+209 SDLLTTLEVTKDA

-271 NLQTVTAAG
+271 NLN
-280 GVMAAYV
+280 
-287 AGTYIPVVV
+287 VV
-296 KSTVAGYQKSR
+296 
-307 QLIEQT
+307 
-313 AVQYAAVNAERAAA
+313 
-327 AAHLAQAEAQV
+327 
-338 INTQQTLASI
+338 
-348 AAEKAL
+348 
-354 EIERL
+354 
-359 KAQMNA
+359 
-365 IGRQK
+365 
-370 TLTRMA
+370 
-376 ELKKYEAIV
+376 
-385 TRDLAAAEAQLTAA
+385 
-399 QARSAA
+399 
-405 ASTATAGAG
+405 ATAGAVVAVAMG
-414 RAALGIL
+414 SRMVVEFGKTNAAMLANTIATRNKVLADYERAKADLAATAAMVQSMGPMNAQTAAMMSNAAAAYQKAAAAKAAALSMGTL
-421 GGPIG
+421 ATAGRGALALFGGPIG

-517 REVSALTLQYKS
+517 REVSALALQYKS
-529 GAITLEDFSRSINSN
+529 GAVTLEDFSRSINSN
-544 KNITQQAKDEF
+544 KNITRQAKDEF

-560 SVKTAGDEAGKQ
+560 SIKTAGDEAGKQ

-595 GIRNATNALSDFA
+595 GIRNATTALSEFA
-608 GKARQAGV
+608 EKAKQAGV
-616 IAGATR
+616 VAKATNTLIA
-622 RLIDKGYDPKVAADL
+622 KGYNPKVAADL
-637 AEQTVK
+637 AELAVK
-643 NGKLSKEDTKAILF
+643 NGQVSREEAAAILF
-657 KHREQSQ
+657 KNQEQEK
-664 LNKTVEAYNKTHATS
+664 LNKTVEAYNKIHATS

-689 VREETK
+689 AREEAK
-695 ALRDQNRALE
+695 AQNELNKTLEEQKRIVFEYSSIDDQRKLALTDEISRLRKNGMGQYIAL
-705 DARRLIYEY
+705 
-714 GSEFNRIDTD
+714 
-724 LSEEINRIA
+724 
-733 GSPLKS
+733 
-739 ASKSRMIED
+739 
-748 AKEVAEARKK
+748 AEARYAEEKK
-758 LYAAELDYE
+758 LAEMQFAWEIAEHRL
-767 LNQHQMTEREKLQ
+767 TESQKLSYSFNIKEQEILADAKLTKVQRDAKLQ
-780 AQLNID
+780 ALNEQY
-786 KLSID
+786 
-791 ATKGLLDAERKLKK
+791 ATERKMLQIS
-805 DALDTQS
+805 QS
-812 KIEQT
+812 KE
-817 AVRISQDKS
+817 
-826 LLEIKRTWMT
+826 LLETKRTWVT

-851 ILNTASYSPEMKE
+851 ILSTPGYSPEMRD
-864 ALLQQAVSQQ
+864 ALIKRANIQQGVEENA
-874 NFEQSNERDQ
+874 EREGVWE
-884 AISDYR
+884 DYKSM
-890 GVMGFEE
+890 MG
-897 SPLVKQFEVL
+897 L
-907 DKMRELDLI
+907 DK
-916 SEEKYQQDKL
+916 SPYQQDMDLLAEARKQ
-926 MLQTKYSASYMESML
+926 MLITEEEYQQQRLQMQMAYGAQYGADFAGMMMGLVDSSSSAYAVL
-941 GGFAALVD
+941 AGIQKGAALFSTAM
-949 ENSSLYA
+949 NSYTAIS
-956 GLFAAQKAFA
+956 AAWASAPFPYNLPA
-966 VAQAM
+966 VATATM
-971 LNIPSAYSKA
+971 ETGL
-981 YDAVVGTP
+981 
-989 YVGPYI
+989 
-995 APAIGAAAAALQVA
+995 L
-1009 QAASIKSVGLT
+1009 QAAVSALSPV

-1026 INNIPEE
+1026 IDNIPKE
-1033 GTWLLNK
+1033 GTWLLDG
-1040 GERVLNPSQ
+1040 GERVLNPQQ
-1049 NRDLTNYLNQV
+1049 NKDLTNYLSQA
-1060 QTGNNQPIENNV
+1060 QTGGQQSQGQQFTIINQIE
-1072 QVGIFDDRDDMLNQM
+1072 QDDLVGNYMRGAAGGQIVLNL
-1087 YGRKGEK
+1087 
-1094 IVMYHL
+1094 I
-1100 RRNGIVKA
+1100 KANPSEFKRALGV

>member
-193 AEAEIRQ
+193 TEAEIRQ

-209 SDLLTTLEATKDA
+209 SDLLTTLEVTKDA

-271 NLQTVTAAG
+271 NLN
-280 GVMAAYV
+280 
-287 AGTYIPVVV
+287 VV
-296 KSTVAGYQKSR
+296 
-307 QLIEQT
+307 
-313 AVQYAAVNAERAAA
+313 
-327 AAHLAQAEAQV
+327 
-338 INTQQTLASI
+338 
-348 AAEKAL
+348 
-354 EIERL
+354 
-359 KAQMNA
+359 
-365 IGRQK
+365 
-370 TLTRMA
+370 
-376 ELKKYEAIV
+376 
-385 TRDLAAAEAQLTAA
+385 
-399 QARSAA
+399 
-405 ASTATAGAG
+405 ATAGAVVAVAMG
-414 RAALGIL
+414 SRMVVEFGKTNAAMLANTIATRNKVLADYERAKADLAATAAMVQSMGPMNAQTAAMMSNAAAAYQKAAAAKAAALSMGTL
-421 GGPIG
+421 ATAGRGALALFGGPIG

-438 LLMRDNTDKSTES
+438 LLMRDNADKSTES

-595 GIRNATNALSDFA
+595 GIRNATNALSEFA
-608 GKARQAGV
+608 EKARQAGV
-616 IAGATR
+616 VAKTTNTLIA
-622 RLIDKGYDPKVAADL
+622 KGYNPKVAADL
-637 AEQTVK
+637 AELAVK
-643 NGKLSKEDTKAILF
+643 NGQVSREEAAAILF
-657 KHREQSQ
+657 KHQEQDK

-689 VREETK
+689 VREEAK
-695 ALRDQNRALE
+695 AQRELNRTIE
-705 DARRLIYEY
+705 DAKRLIYEY
-714 GSEFNRIDTD
+714 GSEFNRIETD
-724 LSEEINRIA
+724 LRDEILQIQGA
-733 GSPLKS
+733 ALTSS
-739 ASKSRMIED
+739 AKTRMIAD
-748 AKEVAEARKK
+748 AQEVSEARKK
-758 LYAAELDYE
+758 LYASELDFE
-767 LNQHQMTEREKLQ
+767 LNQYRMTEAEKLE

-786 KLSID
+786 KLKID
-791 ATKGLLDAERKLKK
+791 ATKGLLDDERKLKK
-805 DALDTQS
+805 ASLDAQS
-812 KIEQT
+812 KIEQSLT
-817 AVRISQDKS
+817 RISQDKT
-826 LLEIKRTWMT
+826 LLEIKRYWMT
-836 AGDYAREYYALVREE
+836 AGEYAREYYALVREE
-851 ILNTASYSPEMKE
+851 ILSTPGYSPEMRD
-864 ALLQQAVSQQ
+864 ALLSQASAQQ
-874 NFEQSNERDQ
+874 NIEESYERDSV
-884 AISDYR
+884 IEDYR
-890 GVMGFEE
+890 NVMGYGEN
-897 SPLVKQFEVL
+897 PLIEQFEVL
-907 DKMRELDLI
+907 QKMRELDLLN
-916 SEEKYQQDKL
+916 EEAYQNAKL
-926 MLQTKYSASYMESML
+926 ELQAKSTASYMEGML

-949 ENSSLYA
+949 ENSKTYA
-956 GLFAAQKAFA
+956 VLFAAQKAFA

-971 LNIPSAYSKA
+971 LNIPAAYSKA

-989 YVGPYI
+989 YIGPYI
-995 APAIGAAAAALQVA
+995 APAVGAAAAALQVA
-1009 QAASIKSVGLT
+1009 QAASMKSVNLT

-1026 INNIPEE
+1026 IDNIPKE
-1033 GTWLLNK
+1033 GTWLLDK
-1040 GERVLNPSQ
+1040 GERVVDSRTNADLKNMIANQNNNGPQININVPPGYTAEQSRGADGAVTIDIVEKRIKQSWSNLGNPNS
-1049 NRDLTNYLNQV
+1049 YESKQV
-1060 QTGNNQPIENNV
+1060 Q
-1072 QVGIFDDRDDMLNQM
+1072 
-1087 YGRKGEK
+1087 
-1094 IVMYHL
+1094 
-1100 RRNGIVKA
+1100 RNTTAGVKR

>member
-1 MSTKLGTLTLDLIAK
+1 MSTKLGSLTLNLIAQ

-172 WISIVSAADNI
+172 WISIVSAADNV

-193 AEAEIRQ
+193 TEAEIRQ

-209 SDLLTTLEATKDA
+209 SDLLTTLEVTKDA

-263 GALSILAD
+263 GALSVLAD
-271 NLQTVTAAG
+271 NLN
-280 GVMAAYV
+280 
-287 AGTYIPVVV
+287 VV
-296 KSTVAGYQKSR
+296 
-307 QLIEQT
+307 
-313 AVQYAAVNAERAAA
+313 
-327 AAHLAQAEAQV
+327 
-338 INTQQTLASI
+338 
-348 AAEKAL
+348 
-354 EIERL
+354 
-359 KAQMNA
+359 
-365 IGRQK
+365 
-370 TLTRMA
+370 
-376 ELKKYEAIV
+376 
-385 TRDLAAAEAQLTAA
+385 
-399 QARSAA
+399 
-405 ASTATAGAG
+405 ATAGAVVAVAMG
-414 RAALGIL
+414 SRMVVEFGKTNAAMLANTIATRNKVLADYERAKADLAATAAMVQSMGPMNAQTAAMMSNAAAAYQKAAAAKAAALSMGTL
-421 GGPIG
+421 ATAGRGALALFGGPIG

-473 QREQLVVEKEQL
+473 QREQLVVEKDQL

-517 REVSALTLQYKS
+517 RELSALALQYKS

-583 YGVANG
+583 YGVASG

-595 GIRNATNALSDFA
+595 GIRNATNALSEFA
-608 GKARQAGV
+608 EKTRQAGV
-616 IAGATR
+616 VAKATNTLIA
-622 RLIDKGYDPKVAADL
+622 KGYNPKVAADL
-637 AEQTVK
+637 AELAVK
-643 NGKLSKEDTKAILF
+643 NGQVSREEAAAILF
-657 KHREQSQ
+657 KNQEQEK

-689 VREETK
+689 VREEAK
-695 ALRDQNRALE
+695 AQNELNRTLEEQKRIVFEYSSIDDQRKLALTDEISRLRENGMGQYIVL
-705 DARRLIYEY
+705 
-714 GSEFNRIDTD
+714 
-724 LSEEINRIA
+724 
-733 GSPLKS
+733 
-739 ASKSRMIED
+739 
-748 AKEVAEARKK
+748 AEARYAEEKK
-758 LYAAELDYE
+758 LAEMQFAWEIAEHRL
-767 LNQHQMTEREKLQ
+767 TESQKLSYSFNIKEQEILADAKLTKVQRDAKLQ
-780 AQLNID
+780 ALDEQY
-786 KLSID
+786 
-791 ATKGLLDAERKLKK
+791 ATERKMLQIS
-805 DALDTQS
+805 QS
-812 KIEQT
+812 KE
-817 AVRISQDKS
+817 
-826 LLEIKRTWMT
+826 LLETKRTWMT
-836 AGDYAREYYALVREE
+836 AGEYAREYYALVREE
-851 ILNTASYSPEMKE
+851 ILSTPGYSPEMRDALIKQANMQQGMEQNAEREGVWADYQYRFEPESQYQRDIDLLKE
-864 ALLQQAVSQQ
+864 A
-874 NFEQSNERDQ
+874 RDQ
-884 AISDYR
+884 MLIT
-890 GVMGFEE
+890 EE
-897 SPLVKQFEVL
+897 E
-907 DKMRELDLI
+907 
-916 SEEKYQQDKL
+916 YQRDRIA
-926 MLQTKYSASYMESML
+926 LQTGYGAEYLNSLSGFFGAML
-941 GGFAALVD
+941 GKSSSAYQAL
-949 ENSSLYA
+949 
-956 GLFAAQKAFA
+956 FFAQKSFYL
-966 VAQAM
+966 AQAGM
-971 LNIPSAYSKA
+971 NVWKAASDAYA
-981 YDAVVGTP
+981 NEPGT
-989 YVGPYI
+989 VWQKM
-995 APAIGAAAAALQVA
+995 GAAALATIESGAFVSLIEAATPV
-1009 QAASIKSVGLT
+1009 

-1026 INNIPEE
+1026 IDNIPKE
-1033 GTWLLNK
+1033 GTWLLDG
-1040 GERVLNPSQ
+1040 GERVLNPQQ
-1049 NRDLTNYLNQV
+1049 NKDLTNYLSQAQQSNSSTSTPQNL
-1060 QTGNNQPIENNV
+1060 QINNILDPSIVGDFMGTSSGTKTFMNFIKNNRSS
-1072 QVGIFDDRDDMLNQM
+1072 I
-1087 YGRKGEK
+1087 
-1094 IVMYHL
+1094 
-1100 RRNGIVKA
+1100 KAVIG

>member
-193 AEAEIRQ
+193 TEAEIRQ

-209 SDLLTTLEATKDA
+209 SDLLTTLEVTKDA

-271 NLQTVTAAG
+271 NLN
-280 GVMAAYV
+280 
-287 AGTYIPVVV
+287 VV
-296 KSTVAGYQKSR
+296 
-307 QLIEQT
+307 
-313 AVQYAAVNAERAAA
+313 
-327 AAHLAQAEAQV
+327 
-338 INTQQTLASI
+338 
-348 AAEKAL
+348 
-354 EIERL
+354 
-359 KAQMNA
+359 
-365 IGRQK
+365 
-370 TLTRMA
+370 
-376 ELKKYEAIV
+376 
-385 TRDLAAAEAQLTAA
+385 
-399 QARSAA
+399 
-405 ASTATAGAG
+405 ATAGAVVAVAMG
-414 RAALGIL
+414 SRMVVEFGKTNAAMLANTIATRNKVLADYERAKADLAATAAMVQSMGPMNAQTAAMMSNAAAAYQKAAAAKAAALSMGTL
-421 GGPIG
+421 ATAGRGALALFGGPIG

-473 QREQLVVEKEQL
+473 QREQLVVEKDQL

-517 REVSALTLQYKS
+517 REVSALALQYKS

-595 GIRNATNALSDFA
+595 GIRNATNALSEFA
-608 GKARQAGV
+608 EKARQAGV
-616 IAGATR
+616 VAKATNTLIA
-622 RLIDKGYDPKVAADL
+622 KGYNPKVAADL
-637 AEQTVK
+637 AELAVK
-643 NGKLSKEDTKAILF
+643 NGQVSREEAAAILF
-657 KHREQSQ
+657 KNQEQEK

-679 AVRSRTRTAA
+679 SVRSRNRTAA
-689 VREETK
+689 AREETK
-695 ALRDQNRALE
+695 ALREQNRALE
-705 DARRLIYEY
+705 EQK
-714 GSEFNRIDTD
+714 RIVFDYSTHED
-724 LSEEINRIA
+724 QRKLALGDEINRLRA
-733 GSPLKS
+733 NGMSQYVPL
-739 ASKSRMIED
+739 
-748 AKEVAEARKK
+748 AEAR
-758 LYAAELDYE
+758 YAAEKKLAE
-767 LNQHQMTEREKLQ
+767 MQFAWEIAEHRLTESQKLSYSFNIKEQEILADAKLTKLQREAKLQ
-780 AQLNID
+780 ALDEQYAIELQKARFHAQNVQQTMRE
-786 KLSID
+786 SI
-791 ATKGLLDAERKLKK
+791 KGLSSGVDEIFAQATMSPQDYAKWSLENDRSNAQASLKNQRVGVEQDIMTSDAYSTDDERYAALLEAHQEYRDAMAAIDVDYNMQAKELTEMQRDDQLSMYGSLLSQAGTVWGSMTQMVK
-805 DALDTQS
+805 DA
-812 KIEQT
+812 
-817 AVRISQDKS
+817 
-826 LLEIKRTWMT
+826 
-836 AGDYAREYYALVREE
+836 AGEGSAAYKAMFLA
-851 ILNTASYSPEMKE
+851 
-864 ALLQQAVSQQ
+864 QQAIAIG
-874 NFEQSNERDQ
+874 Q
-884 AISDYR
+884 AIINT
-890 GVMGFEE
+890 
-897 SPLVKQFEVL
+897 
-907 DKMRELDLI
+907 ELGA
-916 SEEKYQQDKL
+916 
-926 MLQTKYSASYMESML
+926 T
-941 GGFAALVD
+941 AALKVD
-949 ENSSLYA
+949 PTGFMSMMTRGIGYA
-956 GLFAAQKAFA
+956 
-966 VAQAM
+966 
-971 LNIPSAYSKA
+971 
-981 YDAVVGTP
+981 
-989 YVGPYI
+989 
-995 APAIGAAAAALQVA
+995 
-1009 QAASIKSVGLT
+1009 SVGLIAAQT
-1020 GMAHDG
+1020 IQGMAHDG
-1026 INNIPEE
+1026 IDNIPKE
-1033 GTWLLNK
+1033 GTWLLDR
-1040 GERVLNPSQ
+1040 GERVVDSRTNA
-1049 NRDLTNYLNQV
+1049 DLKDYLAKGAGSGGDVNITVNVTDSGVTTQSNQSD
-1060 QTGNNQPIENNV
+1060 QKQLGQMIGNAVRTIIRQE
-1072 QVGIFDDRDDMLNQM
+1072 QRQGGLLS
-1087 YGRKGEK
+1087 K
-1094 IVMYHL
+1094 
-1100 RRNGIVKA
+1100 

>member
-53 AAALA
+53 AAALT

-81 ATADTAEYDMVQK
+81 ATADTVEYDMVQK

-172 WISIVSAADNI
+172 WISIVSAADNV

-193 AEAEIRQ
+193 TEAEIRQ

-209 SDLLTTLEATKDA
+209 SDLLTTLEVTKDA

-271 NLQTVTAAG
+271 NLN
-280 GVMAAYV
+280 
-287 AGTYIPVVV
+287 VV
-296 KSTVAGYQKSR
+296 
-307 QLIEQT
+307 
-313 AVQYAAVNAERAAA
+313 
-327 AAHLAQAEAQV
+327 
-338 INTQQTLASI
+338 
-348 AAEKAL
+348 
-354 EIERL
+354 
-359 KAQMNA
+359 
-365 IGRQK
+365 
-370 TLTRMA
+370 
-376 ELKKYEAIV
+376 
-385 TRDLAAAEAQLTAA
+385 
-399 QARSAA
+399 
-405 ASTATAGAG
+405 ATAGAVVAVAMG
-414 RAALGIL
+414 SRMVVEFGKTNAAMLANTIATRNKVLADYERAKAELAATAAMVQSMGPMNAQTAAMMSNAAAAYQKASAAKAAALSMGTL
-421 GGPIG
+421 ATAGRGALALFGGPIG

-473 QREQLVVEKEQL
+473 QREQLVVEKDQL

-506 ARHSDMTREQA
+506 ARNSDMTREQA

-572 NSLIAQLESTL
+572 NSLITQLESTL

-595 GIRNATNALSDFA
+595 GIRNATNALSEFA
-608 GKARQAGV
+608 EKARQAGV
-616 IAGATR
+616 VAKATNTLIA
-622 RLIDKGYDPKVAADL
+622 KGYAPKLAADL
-637 AEQTVK
+637 AEQAVI
-643 NGKLSKEDTKAILF
+643 NGISKEEAKAIIF
-657 KHREQSQ
+657 KHQEQDK
-664 LNKTVEAYNKTHATS
+664 LNKTVEAYNKAHSTS
-679 AVRSRTRTAA
+679 AVRSRTRTVAA
-689 VREETK
+689 REETK

-705 DARRLIYEY
+705 EQK
-714 GSEFNRIDTD
+714 RIVFDYSTHED
-724 LSEEINRIA
+724 QRKLALEDEINRLRTN
-733 GSPLKS
+733 GMSQYVPL
-739 ASKSRMIED
+739 
-748 AKEVAEARKK
+748 AEAR
-758 LYAAELDYE
+758 YAAEKKFAEMQFAWEIAEHRL
-767 LNQHQMTEREKLQ
+767 TESQKLSYSFNIKEQEILADAKLTKVQREAKLQ
-780 AQLNID
+780 ALDEQY
-786 KLSID
+786 
-791 ATKGLLDAERKLKK
+791 ATERKMLQIS
-805 DALDTQS
+805 QS
-812 KIEQT
+812 KE
-817 AVRISQDKS
+817 
-826 LLEIKRTWMT
+826 LLETKRTWMT

-890 GVMGFEE
+890 GVTGFEE

-941 GGFAALVD
+941 GGFAALID
-949 ENSSLYA
+949 QNSSLYA

-971 LNIPSAYSKA
+971 LNIPAAYSKA

-989 YVGPYI
+989 FVGPYI
-995 APAIGAAAAALQVA
+995 APAVGAAAAALQVA

-1049 NRDLTNYLNQV
+1049 NRDLTNYLSQV
-1060 QTGNNQPIENNV
+1060 QTGGQNRPIDNKLSIIMVKDEDEAKNYKYSKDFEDAVLYHMKRN
-1072 QVGIFDDRDDMLNQM
+1072 RS
-1087 YGRKGEK
+1087 K
-1094 IVMYHL
+1094 I
-1100 RRNGIVKA
+1100 

>member
-1 MSTKLGTLTLDLIAK
+1 MRTKLGTLTLDLIAK
-16 IGSFTEPM
+16 IGNFTEPM

-44 ASKAIAGLG
+44 ASKVIAGLG

-193 AEAEIRQ
+193 TEAEIRQ

-209 SDLLTTLEATKDA
+209 SDLLTTLEVTKDA

-271 NLQTVTAAG
+271 NLNVVATVGAVVAVAMGSRMVVEFGKTNAAMLANTIATRNKVLADYERAKADLAATAAMVQSMG
-280 GVMAAYV
+280 PMNA
-287 AGTYIPVVV
+287 
-296 KSTVAGYQKSR
+296 
-307 QLIEQT
+307 QT
-313 AVQYAAVNAERAAA
+313 AAMMSNAAA
-327 AAHLAQAEAQV
+327 AY
-338 INTQQTLASI
+338 
-348 AAEKAL
+348 
-354 EIERL
+354 
-359 KAQMNA
+359 
-365 IGRQK
+365 QK
-370 TLTRMA
+370 
-376 ELKKYEAIV
+376 
-385 TRDLAAAEAQLTAA
+385 AAAAK
-399 QARSAA
+399 AA
-405 ASTATAGAG
+405 ALSMGTLATAGRG
-414 RAALGIL
+414 ALAL
-421 GGPIG
+421 FGGPIG

-506 ARHSDMTREQA
+506 ARHSGMTREQA
-517 REVSALTLQYKS
+517 REVSALALQYKS

-595 GIRNATNALSDFA
+595 GIRNATTALSEFA
-608 GKARQAGV
+608 EKARQAGV
-616 IAGATR
+616 VAKATNTLIA
-622 RLIDKGYDPKVAADL
+622 KGYNPKVAADL
-637 AEQTVK
+637 AELAVK
-643 NGKLSKEDTKAILF
+643 NGQVSREEAAAILF
-657 KHREQSQ
+657 KNQEQEK

-689 VREETK
+689 VREEAK
-695 ALRDQNRALE
+695 AQNELNRTLEEQKRIVFEYSSIDDQRKLALADEISRLRKNGMGQYIALAE
-705 DARRLIYEY
+705 ARYA
-714 GSEFNRIDTD
+714 
-724 LSEEINRIA
+724 EEKKLA
-733 GSPLKS
+733 EMQF
-739 ASKSRMIED
+739 AW
-748 AKEVAEARKK
+748 EVAEHRLTESQK
-758 LYAAELDYE
+758 LSYSFNIKEQEILADAKLTKV
-767 LNQHQMTEREKLQ
+767 QREAKLQ
-780 AQLNID
+780 ALDEQY
-786 KLSID
+786 
-791 ATKGLLDAERKLKK
+791 ATERKMLQIS
-805 DALDTQS
+805 QS
-812 KIEQT
+812 KE
-817 AVRISQDKS
+817 
-826 LLEIKRTWMT
+826 LLETKRTWMT

-874 NFEQSNERDQ
+874 NFEQSSERDQ

-890 GVMGFEE
+890 DVLGYEE
-897 SPLVKQFEVL
+897 NPLVKQFEVL

-916 SEEKYQQDKL
+916 NEEKYQQDKL

-995 APAIGAAAAALQVA
+995 APAVGAAAAALQVA

-1060 QTGNNQPIENNV
+1060 QTGGQNRPIDNKLSVIMVKDEDEAKNYKYSKDFEDAVLYHMKRN
-1072 QVGIFDDRDDMLNQM
+1072 RS
-1087 YGRKGEK
+1087 K
-1094 IVMYHL
+1094 I
-1100 RRNGIVKA
+1100 

>member
-1 MSTKLGTLTLDLIAK
+1 MSTKLGTLTLNLIAQ

-209 SDLLTTLEATKDA
+209 SDLLTTLEVTKDA

-271 NLQTVTAAG
+271 NLNVVAIAGAVVAVAMGSRMVVEFGKTNAAMLANTIATRNKVLADYERAKADLAATAAMVQSMG
-280 GVMAAYV
+280 PLNAQTAAMVANARAAY
-287 AGTYIPVVV
+287 
-296 KSTVAGYQKSR
+296 QK
-307 QLIEQT
+307 
-313 AVQYAAVNAERAAA
+313 AAA
-327 AAHLAQAEAQV
+327 AKEAAV
-338 INTQQTLASI
+338 ATLTLA
-348 AAEKAL
+348 
-354 EIERL
+354 
-359 KAQMNA
+359 NA
-365 IGRQK
+365 G
-370 TLTRMA
+370 
-376 ELKKYEAIV
+376 
-385 TRDLAAAEAQLTAA
+385 
-399 QARSAA
+399 RSALA
-405 ASTATAGAG
+405 FF
-414 RAALGIL
+414 
-421 GGPIG
+421 GGPVG
-426 LGLTVATVAASY
+426 LALTVATVASGY
-438 LLMRDNTDKSTES
+438 LMLSQNSDESTKS
-451 LRANNQTVADA
+451 LRANNESVSDAIIAYQQLNQVQKAGQMVEERNKLAELQKAYDTANNALKNYSLGLSSHNEIVTQSDIELQNLAKQYNSGKMTLEQFTSSVQQSSRISQEAKDKVALMARAVNDA
-462 VQKYKE
+462 GSAAKEQKGFIDLLNGSLNNTEIAGDNAARGLRNAAEAVAEYTGKLKQQKWDLEYVNTLVQKYGKSREEAELMLQTRKE
-468 LGEVK
+468 NSKKGVEGITAEQKSLIADITRQRKAAEVYAK
-473 QREQLVVEKEQL
+473 AQS
-485 AALNDEYD
+485 A
-493 NAASK
+493 AASAQK
-498 LVSYSLKV
+498 KASSESTK
-506 ARHSDMTREQA
+506 AA
-517 REVSALTLQYKS
+517 K
-529 GAITLEDFSRSINSN
+529 
-544 KNITQQAKDEF
+544 QQAKVAERTAEEIAQIRESISYSYANKEKQIEQDLQKE
-555 NLFAG
+555 LAEIRKAG
-560 SVKTAGDEAGKQ
+560 MGSYYEDRAKAKADAEKALYK
-572 NSLIAQLESTL
+572 AQLE
-583 YGVANG
+583 Y
-589 GDAAAG
+589 
-595 GIRNATNALSDFA
+595 
-608 GKARQAGV
+608 
-616 IAGATR
+616 
-622 RLIDKGYDPKVAADL
+622 
-637 AEQTVK
+637 
-643 NGKLSKEDTKAILF
+643 
-657 KHREQSQ
+657 
-664 LNKTVEAYNKTHATS
+664 
-679 AVRSRTRTAA
+679 
-689 VREETK
+689 
-695 ALRDQNRALE
+695 
-705 DARRLIYEY
+705 
-714 GSEFNRIDTD
+714 
-724 LSEEINRIA
+724 EINEYKMTEEAKLRARLDINQKM
-733 GSPLKS
+733 LVVDQQLS
-739 ASKSRMIED
+739 AKD
-748 AKEVAEARKK
+748 LEAR
-758 LYAAELDYE
+758 AIA
-767 LNQHQMTEREKLQ
+767 LNEQYKQEREML
-780 AQLNID
+780 
-786 KLSID
+786 
-791 ATKGLLDAERKLKK
+791 
-805 DALDTQS
+805 
-812 KIEQT
+812 
-817 AVRISQDKS
+817 RINQQMQ
-826 LLEIKRTWMT
+826 LLEAKRHWMT

-874 NFEQSNERDQ
+874 NFEQSGERDQ

-890 GVMGFEE
+890 DVMGYEE

-1049 NRDLTNYLNQV
+1049 NRDLTNYLSQV
-1060 QTGNNQPIENNV
+1060 QTGGQNRPIDNKLSVIMVKDEDEAKNYKYSKDFEDAVLYHMKRN
-1072 QVGIFDDRDDMLNQM
+1072 RS
-1087 YGRKGEK
+1087 K
-1094 IVMYHL
+1094 I
-1100 RRNGIVKA
+1100 

>member
-58 GLTVGSVINMADEY
+58 GLTVGSVISMADEY

-172 WISIVSAADNI
+172 WISIVSAADNV

-193 AEAEIRQ
+193 TEAEIRQ

-209 SDLLTTLEATKDA
+209 SDLLTTLEVTKDA

-271 NLQTVTAAG
+271 NLN
-280 GVMAAYV
+280 
-287 AGTYIPVVV
+287 VV
-296 KSTVAGYQKSR
+296 
-307 QLIEQT
+307 
-313 AVQYAAVNAERAAA
+313 
-327 AAHLAQAEAQV
+327 
-338 INTQQTLASI
+338 
-348 AAEKAL
+348 
-354 EIERL
+354 
-359 KAQMNA
+359 
-365 IGRQK
+365 
-370 TLTRMA
+370 
-376 ELKKYEAIV
+376 
-385 TRDLAAAEAQLTAA
+385 
-399 QARSAA
+399 
-405 ASTATAGAG
+405 ATAGAVVAVAIG
-414 RAALGIL
+414 SRMVVEFGKTNAAMLANTIATRNKVLADYERAKADLAATAAMVQSMGPMNAQTAAMMSNAAAAYQKAAAAKAAALSMGTL
-421 GGPIG
+421 ATAGRGALALFGGPIG

-485 AALNDEYD
+485 AALNNEYD

-595 GIRNATNALSDFA
+595 GIRNATNALSEFA
-608 GKARQAGV
+608 EKARQAGAV
-616 IAGATR
+616 AKTTNTI
-622 RLIDKGYDPKVAADL
+622 ISKGYSPKVAADL
-637 AEQTVK
+637 AELAVK
-643 NGKLSKEDTKAILF
+643 NGKVTREEAAAIIF
-657 KHREQSQ
+657 KHREQEK
-664 LNKTVEAYNKTHATS
+664 LNKTVEAYNKAHSTS
-679 AVRSRTRTAA
+679 TARSRTRTVAA
-689 VREETK
+689 TAEAKAQRELNKQLEEQKRIVFEYSTGEDQQK
-695 ALRDQNRALE
+695 LALKDE
-705 DARRLIYEY
+705 IKRLN
-714 GSEFNRIDTD
+714 S
-724 LSEEINRIA
+724 A
-733 GSPLKS
+733 GMGQYVPL
-739 ASKSRMIED
+739 
-748 AKEVAEARKK
+748 AEARYAEQKK
-758 LYAAELDYE
+758 LAEMQFAWE
-767 LNQHQMTEREKLQ
+767 LTEHRYTEDEKLRYSFNIKEQEILADEKLTQEQQKQKLQ
-780 AQLNID
+780 AL
-786 KLSID
+786 
-791 ATKGLLDAERKLKK
+791 R
-805 DALDTQS
+805 
-812 KIEQT
+812 EQFK
-817 AVRISQDKS
+817 VESNEFRISEQKQ
-826 LLEIKRTWMT
+826 LLEAKRNWMT
-836 AGDYAREYYALVREE
+836 AGEYAREYYALVREE
-851 ILNTASYSPEMKE
+851 ILNTASYSPATKQ
-864 ALLQQAVSQQ
+864 ALLQQAASDE
-874 NFEQSNERDQ
+874 NIEQSYERDS
-884 AISDYR
+884 AIEDYR
-890 GVMGFEE
+890 DVMGYGEN
-897 SPLVKQFEVL
+897 PLERQFEVL
-907 DKMRELDLI
+907 QKMRELDLLN
-916 SEEKYQQDKL
+916 EEAYQNAKL
-926 MLQTKYSASYMESML
+926 ELQAKSTASYMEGML
-941 GGFAALVD
+941 GGFASLVD
-949 ENSSLYA
+949 ENSKTYA
-956 GLFAAQKAFA
+956 VLFAAQKAFA

-971 LNIPSAYSKA
+971 LNIPAAYSKA

-989 YVGPYI
+989 FVGPYI
-995 APAIGAAAAALQVA
+995 APAVGAAAAALQVA

-1026 INNIPEE
+1026 INNIPKE
-1033 GTWLLNK
+1033 GTWLLDG
-1040 GERVLNPSQ
+1040 GERVLNPEQ
-1049 NRDLTNYLNQV
+1049 NKDLTRYLSEARESNSSPNVNLNPNFVIVDERESLGDYLFGPDGKKAFVKFFKRNQREL
-1060 QTGNNQPIENNV
+1060 G
-1072 QVGIFDDRDDMLNQM
+1072 F
-1087 YGRKGEK
+1087 
-1094 IVMYHL
+1094 
-1100 RRNGIVKA
+1100 A

>member
-193 AEAEIRQ
+193 TEAEIRQ

-209 SDLLTTLEATKDA
+209 SDLLTTLEVTKDA

-271 NLQTVTAAG
+271 NLN
-280 GVMAAYV
+280 
-287 AGTYIPVVV
+287 VV
-296 KSTVAGYQKSR
+296 
-307 QLIEQT
+307 
-313 AVQYAAVNAERAAA
+313 
-327 AAHLAQAEAQV
+327 
-338 INTQQTLASI
+338 
-348 AAEKAL
+348 
-354 EIERL
+354 
-359 KAQMNA
+359 
-365 IGRQK
+365 
-370 TLTRMA
+370 
-376 ELKKYEAIV
+376 
-385 TRDLAAAEAQLTAA
+385 
-399 QARSAA
+399 
-405 ASTATAGAG
+405 ATAGAVVAVAMG
-414 RAALGIL
+414 SRMVVEFGKTNAAMLANTIATRNKVLADYERAKADLAATAAMVQSMGPMNAQTAAMMSNAAAAYQKAAAAKAAALSMGTL
-421 GGPIG
+421 ATAGRGALALFGGPIG

-517 REVSALTLQYKS
+517 REVSALALQYKS

-544 KNITQQAKDEF
+544 KSITQQAKDEF

-595 GIRNATNALSDFA
+595 GIRNATNALSEFA
-608 GKARQAGV
+608 EKARQAGV
-616 IAGATR
+616 VAKATNTLIA
-622 RLIDKGYDPKVAADL
+622 KGYNPKVAADL
-637 AEQTVK
+637 AELAVK
-643 NGKLSKEDTKAILF
+643 NGQVSREEAAAILF
-657 KHREQSQ
+657 KNQEQEK

-705 DARRLIYEY
+705 EQQRNREQISKAYASDYQNLIWDEK
-714 GSEFNRIDTD
+714 EQLD
-724 LSEEINRIA
+724 LVRGAGFSSAEQAKYLALVEKRFAAENAAYFKNLNLEINQYKWSEE
-733 GSPLKS
+733 
-739 ASKSRMIED
+739 
-748 AKEVAEARKK
+748 KK
-758 LYAAELDYE
+758 LEYAY
-767 LNQHQMTEREKLQ
+767 QMDREILENDVRLADEVREAKLQ
-780 AQLNID
+780 SLREQF
-786 KLSID
+786 
-791 ATKGLLDAERKLKK
+791 E
-805 DALDTQS
+805 
-812 KIEQT
+812 IENREL
-817 AVRISQDKS
+817 RISQQKQ
-826 LLEIKRTWMT
+826 LLETKQTWMT
-836 AGDYAREYYALVREE
+836 ASDYAREYYALVREE
-851 ILNTASYSPEMKE
+851 ILNTASYSPEKKE
-864 ALLQQAVSQQ
+864 ALIKQANIQQGVEENAERERVWG
-874 NFEQSNERDQ
+874 EYQSM
-884 AISDYR
+884 
-890 GVMGFEE
+890 MGLEK
-897 SPLVKQFEVL
+897 SP
-907 DKMRELDLI
+907 
-916 SEEKYQQDKL
+916 YQQDMDL
-926 MLQTKYSASYMESML
+926 LAEARAHMLLTEEQYQQQRLGMQMAYGAQYGADFAGMMMGLVDSSSSAYAVL
-941 GGFAALVD
+941 AGIQKGAALFSTAM
-949 ENSSLYA
+949 NSYTAISAAWASAPFPYNLPAVGMTIMETGLLQAAVSALSPTGYATGGLIRGPGTGTSDDVPIWASNGEYMLKASTVKALGVGTLDHLNNNPEAFKPKLLDTSKNSQIHSQLEQASRAQIQPQVIDNNLRVIMVKDDSEAKDWLY
-956 GLFAAQKAFA
+956 GPDGEKAF
-966 VAQAM
+966 
-971 LNIPSAYSKA
+971 
-981 YDAVVGTP
+981 
-989 YVGPYI
+989 
-995 APAIGAAAAALQVA
+995 
-1009 QAASIKSVGLT
+1009 
-1020 GMAHDG
+1020 
-1026 INNIPEE
+1026 
-1033 GTWLLNK
+1033 
-1040 GERVLNPSQ
+1040 
-1049 NRDLTNYLNQV
+1049 
-1060 QTGNNQPIENNV
+1060 
-1072 QVGIFDDRDDMLNQM
+1072 
-1087 YGRKGEK
+1087 
-1094 IVMYHL
+1094 MYHMK
-1100 RRNGIVKA
+1100 RNRSKM

>member
-172 WISIVSAADNI
+172 WISIVSAADNV

-193 AEAEIRQ
+193 TEAEIRQ

-209 SDLLTTLEATKDA
+209 SDLLTTLEVTKDA

-271 NLQTVTAAG
+271 NLN
-280 GVMAAYV
+280 
-287 AGTYIPVVV
+287 VV
-296 KSTVAGYQKSR
+296 
-307 QLIEQT
+307 
-313 AVQYAAVNAERAAA
+313 
-327 AAHLAQAEAQV
+327 
-338 INTQQTLASI
+338 
-348 AAEKAL
+348 
-354 EIERL
+354 
-359 KAQMNA
+359 
-365 IGRQK
+365 
-370 TLTRMA
+370 
-376 ELKKYEAIV
+376 
-385 TRDLAAAEAQLTAA
+385 
-399 QARSAA
+399 
-405 ASTATAGAG
+405 ATAGAVVAVAMG
-414 RAALGIL
+414 SRMVVEFGKTNAAMLANTIATRNKVLADYERAKADLAATAAMVQSMGPMNAQTAAMMSNAAAAYQKAAAAKAAALSMGTL
-421 GGPIG
+421 ATAGRGALALFGGPIG

-595 GIRNATNALSDFA
+595 GIRNATNALSEFA
-608 GKARQAGV
+608 QQAQQSGAIAKATNT
-616 IAGATR
+616 I
-622 RLIDKGYDPKVAADL
+622 ISKGYSPKVAADL
-637 AEQTVK
+637 AELAVK
-643 NGKLSKEDTKAILF
+643 NGKVTREEAAAIIF
-657 KHREQSQ
+657 KHREQEK

-689 VREETK
+689 VREEAK

-705 DARRLIYEY
+705 EQQRNREQISKAYASDYQNLIWDEK
-714 GSEFNRIDTD
+714 EQLD
-724 LSEEINRIA
+724 LVRSAGFSSAEQAKYLALVEKRFAAERSAYFKSLNLEINQYKWSEE
-733 GSPLKS
+733 
-739 ASKSRMIED
+739 
-748 AKEVAEARKK
+748 KK
-758 LYAAELDYE
+758 LEYAY
-767 LNQHQMTEREKLQ
+767 QMDREILENDVRLADEIREAKLQ
-780 AQLNID
+780 A
-786 KLSID
+786 
-791 ATKGLLDAERKLKK
+791 LDEQYVIERKMLQIS
-805 DALDTQS
+805 QS
-812 KIEQT
+812 KE
-817 AVRISQDKS
+817 
-826 LLEIKRTWMT
+826 LLETKRTWMT

-864 ALLQQAVSQQ
+864 ALTVQSYRDEGSDRDAALQDYYSATGVDTSLEDALAARNSAIQSAYEWGIISQEQYHQDMLNSEREYQQAKVNMQLQFGQSYVSG
-874 NFEQSNERDQ
+874 
-884 AISDYR
+884 AA
-890 GVMGFEE
+890 GVMAQVFG
-897 SPLVKQFEVL
+897 
-907 DKMRELDLI
+907 
-916 SEEKYQQDKL
+916 
-926 MLQTKYSASYMESML
+926 
-941 GGFAALVD
+941 
-949 ENSSLYA
+949 EN
-956 GLFAAQKAFA
+956 
-966 VAQAM
+966 
-971 LNIPSAYSKA
+971 SKA
-981 YDAVVGTP
+981 YQAMFAVQKAMAIAQVMMNAPATFSAVMTSASAIP
-989 YVGPYI
+989 IVGPFI
-995 APAIGAAAAALQVA
+995 APGLAAGAVALQMA
-1009 QAASIKSVGLT
+1009 QAAAIGSVSFQPT

-1026 INNIPEE
+1026 IDNIPKE
-1033 GTWLLNK
+1033 GTWLLDG
-1040 GERVLNPSQ
+1040 GERVLNPQQ
-1049 NRDLTNYLNQV
+1049 NKDLTRYLSEKQQREESQSV
-1060 QTGNNQPIENNV
+1060 VTQQPAQPIYNIQALDGKSVERVLKKHNRHVAGSMKGYARN
-1072 QVGIFDDRDDMLNQM
+1072 F
-1087 YGRKGEK
+1087 GR
-1094 IVMYHL
+1094 
-1100 RRNGIVKA
+1100 

>member
-193 AEAEIRQ
+193 TEAEIRQ

-209 SDLLTTLEATKDA
+209 SDLLTTLEVTKDA

-271 NLQTVTAAG
+271 NLN
-280 GVMAAYV
+280 
-287 AGTYIPVVV
+287 VV
-296 KSTVAGYQKSR
+296 
-307 QLIEQT
+307 
-313 AVQYAAVNAERAAA
+313 
-327 AAHLAQAEAQV
+327 
-338 INTQQTLASI
+338 
-348 AAEKAL
+348 
-354 EIERL
+354 
-359 KAQMNA
+359 
-365 IGRQK
+365 
-370 TLTRMA
+370 
-376 ELKKYEAIV
+376 
-385 TRDLAAAEAQLTAA
+385 
-399 QARSAA
+399 
-405 ASTATAGAG
+405 ATAGAVVAVAMG
-414 RAALGIL
+414 SRMVVEFGKTNAAMLANTIATRNKVLADYERAKADLAATAAMVQSMGPMNAQTAAMMSNAAAAYQKAAAAKAAALSMGTL
-421 GGPIG
+421 ATAGRGALVLFGGPIG

-517 REVSALTLQYKS
+517 REVSALALQYKS

-595 GIRNATNALSDFA
+595 GIRNATNALSEFA
-608 GKARQAGV
+608 EKAKQAGV
-616 IAGATR
+616 VAKATNTLIA
-622 RLIDKGYDPKVAADL
+622 KGYNPKVAADL
-637 AEQTVK
+637 AELAVK
-643 NGKLSKEDTKAILF
+643 NGQVSREEAAAILF
-657 KHREQSQ
+657 KNQEQEK

-679 AVRSRTRTAA
+679 SVRSRNRTAA

-705 DARRLIYEY
+705 EQQRNREQISKAYASDYQNLIWDEK
-714 GSEFNRIDTD
+714 EQLD
-724 LSEEINRIA
+724 LVRGAGFSSAEQAKYLALVEKRFAAENAAYFKNLNLEINQYKWSEE
-733 GSPLKS
+733 
-739 ASKSRMIED
+739 
-748 AKEVAEARKK
+748 KK
-758 LYAAELDYE
+758 LEYAY
-767 LNQHQMTEREKLQ
+767 QMDREILENDVRLADEIREAKLQ
-780 AQLNID
+780 ALDEQYALELQKARFHAQNVQQAMRD
-786 KLSID
+786 SI
-791 ATKGLLDAERKLKK
+791 KGLSYGADDIFAKATMSPQDYAKWSLENDRSIAQASLKSQRVAVEQDIMTSDAYSTDDERYAALLEAHQEYRDAMAAIDVDYNQQVK
-805 DALDTQS
+805 DLEFQQYESTMQMYG
-812 KIEQT
+812 
-817 AVRISQDKS
+817 S
-826 LLEIKRTWMT
+826 LLSQAGSVWGNMT
-836 AGDYAREYYALVREE
+836 QMVKDSAGEQSGAYKAMFLMQQMFAIGSALVSTH
-851 ILNTASYSPEMKE
+851 LAAAQVMADPS
-864 ALLQQAVSQQ
+864 ALTLAQKTM
-874 NFEQSNERDQ
+874 
-884 AISDYR
+884 Y
-890 GVMGFEE
+890 
-897 SPLVKQFEVL
+897 
-907 DKMRELDLI
+907 
-916 SEEKYQQDKL
+916 
-926 MLQTKYSASYMESML
+926 
-941 GGFAALVD
+941 
-949 ENSSLYA
+949 SSLILGMGYA
-956 GLFAAQKAFA
+956 
-966 VAQAM
+966 
-971 LNIPSAYSKA
+971 N
-981 YDAVVGTP
+981 
-989 YVGPYI
+989 
-995 APAIGAAAAALQVA
+995 
-1009 QAASIKSVGLT
+1009 VGLIAGQT
-1020 GMAHDG
+1020 IAGMAHDG
-1026 INNIPEE
+1026 IDNIPKE
-1033 GTWLLNK
+1033 GTWLLDK
-1040 GERVLNPSQ
+1040 GERVVDSRTNSDLKDFIANGGSSPQININVPPGYTAEQSRGADGAVTIDIVEKRIKQSWSNLGNPNS
-1049 NRDLTNYLNQV
+1049 YESKQV
-1060 QTGNNQPIENNV
+1060 Q
-1072 QVGIFDDRDDMLNQM
+1072 
-1087 YGRKGEK
+1087 
-1094 IVMYHL
+1094 
-1100 RRNGIVKA
+1100 RNTTAGVKR

>member
-1 MSTKLGTLTLDLIAK
+1 MSTKLGTLTLSLIAK

-124 GKTTEETLNV
+124 GKTTEQTLNV

-172 WISIVSAADNI
+172 WISIVSAADNV

-193 AEAEIRQ
+193 TEAEIRQ

-209 SDLLTTLEATKDA
+209 SDLLTTLEVTKDA

-271 NLQTVTAAG
+271 NLN
-280 GVMAAYV
+280 
-287 AGTYIPVVV
+287 VV
-296 KSTVAGYQKSR
+296 
-307 QLIEQT
+307 
-313 AVQYAAVNAERAAA
+313 
-327 AAHLAQAEAQV
+327 
-338 INTQQTLASI
+338 
-348 AAEKAL
+348 
-354 EIERL
+354 
-359 KAQMNA
+359 
-365 IGRQK
+365 
-370 TLTRMA
+370 
-376 ELKKYEAIV
+376 
-385 TRDLAAAEAQLTAA
+385 
-399 QARSAA
+399 
-405 ASTATAGAG
+405 ATAGAVVAVAMG
-414 RAALGIL
+414 SRMVVEFGKTNAAMLANTIATRNKVLADYERAKADLAATAAMVQSMGPMNAQTAAMMSNAAAAYQKAAAAKAAALSMGTL
-421 GGPIG
+421 ATAGRGALALFGGPIG

-506 ARHSDMTREQA
+506 ARNSDMTREQA

-595 GIRNATNALSDFA
+595 GIRNATNALSEFA
-608 GKARQAGV
+608 EKARQAGV
-616 IAGATR
+616 VAKATNTLIA
-622 RLIDKGYDPKVAADL
+622 KGYNPKVAADL
-637 AEQTVK
+637 AELAVK
-643 NGKLSKEDTKAILF
+643 NGQVTREEAAAILF
-657 KHREQSQ
+657 KNQEQEK

-679 AVRSRTRTAA
+679 SVRSRNRTAA

-695 ALRDQNRALE
+695 ALREQNRALE
-705 DARRLIYEY
+705 EQK
-714 GSEFNRIDTD
+714 RIVFDYSAHED
-724 LSEEINRIA
+724 QRKLALGDEINRLRA
-733 GSPLKS
+733 NGMSQYVPL
-739 ASKSRMIED
+739 
-748 AKEVAEARKK
+748 AEAR
-758 LYAAELDYE
+758 YAAEKKLAE
-767 LNQHQMTEREKLQ
+767 MQFAWEIAEHRLTESQKLSYSFNIKEQEILADAKLTKVQRDAKLQ
-780 AQLNID
+780 A
-786 KLSID
+786 
-791 ATKGLLDAERKLKK
+791 LDEQYAAERKMLQIN
-805 DALDTQS
+805 QS
-812 KIEQT
+812 KE
-817 AVRISQDKS
+817 
-826 LLEIKRTWMT
+826 LLETKRHWMT

-864 ALLQQAVSQQ
+864 ALTVQSYRDEGEDRDAVLQDYYSATGVDTELEDALAARNSAIQAAYEWGIISQEQYHQDMLNSEREYQQAKVNMQLQFGQSYVSG
-874 NFEQSNERDQ
+874 
-884 AISDYR
+884 AA
-890 GVMGFEE
+890 GVMA
-897 SPLVKQFEVL
+897 QVL
-907 DKMRELDLI
+907 
-916 SEEKYQQDKL
+916 
-926 MLQTKYSASYMESML
+926 
-941 GGFAALVD
+941 G
-949 ENSSLYA
+949 EN
-956 GLFAAQKAFA
+956 
-966 VAQAM
+966 
-971 LNIPSAYSKA
+971 SKA
-981 YDAVVGTP
+981 YQAMFAMQKAMAIAQVMMNAPTTFSNVYTSVSQIP
-989 YVGPYI
+989 YVGWVM
-995 APAIGAAAAALQVA
+995 APVAAGAAVALQMA
-1009 QAASIKSVGLT
+1009 QAAAIGSVSFNPV

-1026 INNIPEE
+1026 IDNIPKE
-1033 GTWLLNK
+1033 GTWLLDG
-1040 GERVLNPSQ
+1040 GERVLNPQQ
-1049 NRDLTNYLNQV
+1049 NKDLTRYLSEKQQREES
-1060 QTGNNQPIENNV
+1060 QTVVAQQPVQPIYNIQALDGKSVERVLKKHNRHVAGSMKGYARN
-1072 QVGIFDDRDDMLNQM
+1072 F
-1087 YGRKGEK
+1087 GR
-1094 IVMYHL
+1094 
-1100 RRNGIVKA
+1100 

>member
-193 AEAEIRQ
+193 TEAEIRQ

-209 SDLLTTLEATKDA
+209 SDLLTTLEVTRDA

-271 NLQTVTAAG
+271 NLN
-280 GVMAAYV
+280 
-287 AGTYIPVVV
+287 VV
-296 KSTVAGYQKSR
+296 
-307 QLIEQT
+307 
-313 AVQYAAVNAERAAA
+313 
-327 AAHLAQAEAQV
+327 
-338 INTQQTLASI
+338 
-348 AAEKAL
+348 
-354 EIERL
+354 
-359 KAQMNA
+359 
-365 IGRQK
+365 
-370 TLTRMA
+370 
-376 ELKKYEAIV
+376 
-385 TRDLAAAEAQLTAA
+385 
-399 QARSAA
+399 
-405 ASTATAGAG
+405 ATAGAVVAVAIG
-414 RAALGIL
+414 SRMVVEFGKTNAAMLANTIATRNKVLADYERAKADLAATAAMVQSMGPMNAQTAAMMSNAAAAYQKAAAAKAAALSMGTL
-421 GGPIG
+421 ATAGRGALALFGGPIG

-485 AALNDEYD
+485 AALNNEYD

-595 GIRNATNALSDFA
+595 GIRNATNALSEFA
-608 GKARQAGV
+608 EKARQAGAV
-616 IAGATR
+616 AKTTNTI
-622 RLIDKGYDPKVAADL
+622 ISKGYSPKVAADL
-637 AEQTVK
+637 AELAVK
-643 NGKLSKEDTKAILF
+643 NGKVTREEAAAIIF
-657 KHREQSQ
+657 KHREQEK
-664 LNKTVEAYNKTHATS
+664 LNKTVEAYNKAHSTS
-679 AVRSRTRTAA
+679 TARSRTRTVAA
-689 VREETK
+689 TAEAKAQRELNKQLEEQKRIVFEYSTGEDQQK
-695 ALRDQNRALE
+695 LALKDE
-705 DARRLIYEY
+705 IKRLN
-714 GSEFNRIDTD
+714 S
-724 LSEEINRIA
+724 A
-733 GSPLKS
+733 GMGQYVPL
-739 ASKSRMIED
+739 
-748 AKEVAEARKK
+748 AEARYAKQKK
-758 LYAAELDYE
+758 LAEMQFAWE
-767 LNQHQMTEREKLQ
+767 LTEHRYTEDEKLRYSFNIKEQEILADEKLTQEQQKQKLQ
-780 AQLNID
+780 AL
-786 KLSID
+786 
-791 ATKGLLDAERKLKK
+791 R
-805 DALDTQS
+805 
-812 KIEQT
+812 EQFK
-817 AVRISQDKS
+817 VESNEFRISEQKQ
-826 LLEIKRTWMT
+826 LLEAKRNWMT
-836 AGDYAREYYALVREE
+836 AGEYAREYYALVREE
-851 ILNTASYSPEMKE
+851 ILNTASYSPATKQ
-864 ALLQQAVSQQ
+864 ALLQQAASDE
-874 NFEQSNERDQ
+874 NIEQSYERDS
-884 AISDYR
+884 AIEDYR
-890 GVMGFEE
+890 DVMGYGEN
-897 SPLVKQFEVL
+897 PLERQFEVL
-907 DKMRELDLI
+907 QKMRELDLLN
-916 SEEKYQQDKL
+916 EEAYQNAKL
-926 MLQTKYSASYMESML
+926 ELQAKSTASYMEGML
-941 GGFAALVD
+941 GGFASLVD
-949 ENSSLYA
+949 ENSKTYA
-956 GLFAAQKAFA
+956 VLFAAQKAFA

-971 LNIPSAYSKA
+971 LNIPAAYSKA

-989 YVGPYI
+989 FVGPYI
-995 APAIGAAAAALQVA
+995 APAVGAAAAALQVA

-1026 INNIPEE
+1026 INNIPKE
-1033 GTWLLNK
+1033 GTWLLDG
-1040 GERVLNPSQ
+1040 GERVLNPEQ
-1049 NRDLTNYLNQV
+1049 NKDLTRYLSEARESNSS
-1060 QTGNNQPIENNV
+1060 PNV
-1072 QVGIFDDRDDMLNQM
+1072 NLNPNFV
-1087 YGRKGEK
+1087 
-1094 IVMYHL
+1094 IVDERESLGDYL
-1100 RRNGIVKA
+1100 FGPDGKKAFVKFFIGLTH

>member
-1 MSTKLGTLTLDLIAK
+1 MSTKLGSLTLNLIAQ

-58 GLTVGSVINMADEY
+58 GLTVGSVISMADEY

-172 WISIVSAADNI
+172 WISIVSAADNV

-209 SDLLTTLEATKDA
+209 SDLLTTLEVTKDA

-271 NLQTVTAAG
+271 NLN
-280 GVMAAYV
+280 
-287 AGTYIPVVV
+287 VV
-296 KSTVAGYQKSR
+296 
-307 QLIEQT
+307 
-313 AVQYAAVNAERAAA
+313 
-327 AAHLAQAEAQV
+327 
-338 INTQQTLASI
+338 
-348 AAEKAL
+348 
-354 EIERL
+354 
-359 KAQMNA
+359 
-365 IGRQK
+365 
-370 TLTRMA
+370 
-376 ELKKYEAIV
+376 
-385 TRDLAAAEAQLTAA
+385 
-399 QARSAA
+399 
-405 ASTATAGAG
+405 ATAGAVVAVAMG
-414 RAALGIL
+414 SRMVVEFGKTNAAMLANTIATRNKVLADYERAKADLAATAAMVQSMGPMNAQTAAMMSNAAAAYQKAAAAKAAALSMGTL
-421 GGPIG
+421 AAAGRGALALFGGPIG

-517 REVSALTLQYKS
+517 REVSALALQYKS

-595 GIRNATNALSDFA
+595 GIRNATNALSEFA
-608 GKARQAGV
+608 EKAKQAGV
-616 IAGATR
+616 VAKATNTLIA
-622 RLIDKGYDPKVAADL
+622 KGYNPKVAADL
-637 AEQTVK
+637 AELAVK
-643 NGKLSKEDTKAILF
+643 NGQVSREEAAAILF
-657 KHREQSQ
+657 KNQEQEK

-695 ALRDQNRALE
+695 AQNELNRTLEEQKRIVFEYSSIDDQRKLAL
-705 DARRLIYEY
+705 
-714 GSEFNRIDTD
+714 TD
-724 LSEEINRIA
+724 EINRLRENGMSQYIA
-733 GSPLKS
+733 L
-739 ASKSRMIED
+739 
-748 AKEVAEARKK
+748 AEARYAEEKK
-758 LYAAELDYE
+758 LAEMQFAWEIAEHRL
-767 LNQHQMTEREKLQ
+767 TESQKLSYSFNIKEQEILADAKLTKVQRDAKLQ
-780 AQLNID
+780 ALDEQY
-786 KLSID
+786 
-791 ATKGLLDAERKLKK
+791 ATERKMLQIS
-805 DALDTQS
+805 QS
-812 KIEQT
+812 KE
-817 AVRISQDKS
+817 
-826 LLEIKRTWMT
+826 LLETKRTWMT

-851 ILNTASYSPEMKE
+851 ILNTAEYSPEMKN
-864 ALLQQAVSQQ
+864 ALIKQTNIQQGVEENAER
-874 NFEQSNERDQ
+874 EQVWG
-884 AISDYR
+884 DYQSM
-890 GVMGFEE
+890 MGLEK
-897 SPLVKQFEVL
+897 SP
-907 DKMRELDLI
+907 
-916 SEEKYQQDKL
+916 YQQDIDLLAEARKQ
-926 MLQTKYSASYMESML
+926 MLITEEEYQQQRLGMQMAYGAQYGADFAGMMMGLVDSSSTAYALL
-941 GGFAALVD
+941 GGIQKGAALFSTAM
-949 ENSSLYA
+949 NSYTAISAAWASAPFPYNLPA
-956 GLFAAQKAFA
+956 VGIATMETGL
-966 VAQAM
+966 
-971 LNIPSAYSKA
+971 L
-981 YDAVVGTP
+981 
-989 YVGPYI
+989 
-995 APAIGAAAAALQVA
+995 
-1009 QAASIKSVGLT
+1009 QAAVSALSPV
-1020 GMAHDG
+1020 GMAHNG
-1026 INNIPEE
+1026 IDNIPRE
-1033 GTWLLNK
+1033 GTWLLDG
-1040 GERVLNPSQ
+1040 GERVLNPQQ
-1049 NRDLTNYLNQV
+1049 NKDLTNYLSQAQQSNSSTSTPQNL
-1060 QTGNNQPIENNV
+1060 QINNILDPSIVGDFMGTSSGTKTFMNFIKNNRSS
-1072 QVGIFDDRDDMLNQM
+1072 I
-1087 YGRKGEK
+1087 
-1094 IVMYHL
+1094 
-1100 RRNGIVKA
+1100 KAMIA

>member
-1 MSTKLGTLTLDLIAK
+1 MSTKLGTLTLNLIAQ

-124 GKTTEETLNV
+124 GKTTEQTLNV

-172 WISIVSAADNI
+172 WISIVSAADNV

-193 AEAEIRQ
+193 TEAEIRQ

-209 SDLLTTLEATKDA
+209 SDLLTTLEVTKDA

-271 NLQTVTAAG
+271 NLN
-280 GVMAAYV
+280 
-287 AGTYIPVVV
+287 VV
-296 KSTVAGYQKSR
+296 
-307 QLIEQT
+307 
-313 AVQYAAVNAERAAA
+313 
-327 AAHLAQAEAQV
+327 
-338 INTQQTLASI
+338 
-348 AAEKAL
+348 
-354 EIERL
+354 
-359 KAQMNA
+359 
-365 IGRQK
+365 
-370 TLTRMA
+370 
-376 ELKKYEAIV
+376 
-385 TRDLAAAEAQLTAA
+385 
-399 QARSAA
+399 
-405 ASTATAGAG
+405 ATAGAVVAVAMG
-414 RAALGIL
+414 SRMVVEFGKTNAAMLANTIATRNKVLADYERAKADLAATAAMVQSMGPMNAQTAAMMSNAAAAYQKAAAAKAAALSMGTL
-421 GGPIG
+421 ATAGRGALALFGGPIG

-462 VQKYKE
+462 VRKYKE

-473 QREQLVVEKEQL
+473 QREQLVVEKDQL

-506 ARHSDMTREQA
+506 ARNSDMTREQA

-529 GAITLEDFSRSINSN
+529 GAITLEDFSRSINGN

-595 GIRNATNALSDFA
+595 GIRNATTALSEFA
-608 GKARQAGV
+608 EKARQAGV
-616 IAGATR
+616 VAKATNTLIA
-622 RLIDKGYDPKVAADL
+622 KGYNPKVAADL
-637 AEQTVK
+637 AELAVK
-643 NGKLSKEDTKAILF
+643 NGQVTREEAAAILF
-657 KHREQSQ
+657 KNQEQEK

-679 AVRSRTRTAA
+679 SVRSRNRTAA

-695 ALRDQNRALE
+695 ALREQNRALE
-705 DARRLIYEY
+705 EQK
-714 GSEFNRIDTD
+714 RIVFDYSAHED
-724 LSEEINRIA
+724 QRKLALGDEINRLRA
-733 GSPLKS
+733 NGMSQYVPL
-739 ASKSRMIED
+739 
-748 AKEVAEARKK
+748 AEAR
-758 LYAAELDYE
+758 YAAEKKLAE
-767 LNQHQMTEREKLQ
+767 MQFAWEIAEHRLTESQKLSYSFNIKEQEILADAKLTKVQREAKLQ
-780 AQLNID
+780 ALDEQY
-786 KLSID
+786 
-791 ATKGLLDAERKLKK
+791 ATERKMLQIS
-805 DALDTQS
+805 QS
-812 KIEQT
+812 KE
-817 AVRISQDKS
+817 
-826 LLEIKRTWMT
+826 LLETKRTWMT

-851 ILNTASYSPEMKE
+851 ILNTASYSPEMKNALIKQANIQQGVEENAEREGVWADYQYRFEPESQYQRDIDLLKE
-864 ALLQQAVSQQ
+864 A
-874 NFEQSNERDQ
+874 RDQ
-884 AISDYR
+884 MLITEEEYQRDRIALQAGYGAEYLNSLS
-890 GVMGFEE
+890 GF
-897 SPLVKQFEVL
+897 FG
-907 DKMRELDLI
+907 
-916 SEEKYQQDKL
+916 
-926 MLQTKYSASYMESML
+926 AML
-941 GGFAALVD
+941 GKSSSAYQAL
-949 ENSSLYA
+949 
-956 GLFAAQKAFA
+956 FFAQKSFYL
-966 VAQAM
+966 AQAGM
-971 LNIPSAYSKA
+971 NVWKAASDAYA
-981 YDAVVGTP
+981 NEPGT
-989 YVGPYI
+989 VWQKM
-995 APAIGAAAAALQVA
+995 GAAALATIESGAFVSLIEAATPV
-1009 QAASIKSVGLT
+1009 

-1026 INNIPEE
+1026 IDNIPKE
-1033 GTWLLNK
+1033 GTWLLDK
-1040 GERVLNPSQ
+1040 GERVVDSRTNA
-1049 NRDLTNYLNQV
+1049 DLKDYLANQKSGGGDV
-1060 QTGNNQPIENNV
+1060 NIHNTITIASGGSATSESDSRQLGALINNAVLAVI
-1072 QVGIFDDRDDMLNQM
+1072 
-1087 YGRKGEK
+1087 
-1094 IVMYHL
+1094 
-1100 RRNGIVKA
+1100 RREQRQGGLLSK